1 MAPSPTGAGS
11 ARLWRELMLVL
22 VLVSALSWPPVS
34 ACPTKCTCS
43 AASVDCHGLG
53 LRAVPRGIPRN
64 AERLDLDRNNITR
77 ITKMDFAG
85 LKNLRV
91 LHLEENQVS
100 VIERGAFQDLKQL
113 ERLRLNKNKLQVLPE
128 LLFQN
133 TLKLTRLDLSENQI
147 QGIPRKA
154 FRGITDVKNL
164 QLDNNQISCIEDG
177 AFRALRD
184 LEILTLNNNNISRIP
199 VTSFNHMPKIR
210 TLRLHSN
217 HLYCDCSLAW
227 LSDWLRQR
235 RSIGQFTLCMAP
247 VHLRGFS
254 VADVQ
259 KKEYVCTGPHSE
271 PPSCSVNSIACP
283 STCTC
288 SNNIVDCRGKGLTEI
303 PTNLPE
309 GIVEIRL
316 EQNSIKAI
324 PAGAFTQYK
333 KLKRIDISKNQISDI
348 APDAFQGL
356 KSLTSLVLYGNKI
369 TEISKGLFDG
379 LVSLQLLL
387 LNANKINCLRVNT
400 FQDLHNLHLL
410 SLYDNKLQTIS
421 KGLFAPLQSIQTLL
435 SLGDVMDPDV
445 RSWSPGSWLGLVNIS
460 LWPEMFPLG
469 GTEVNSKPAEFVC
482 LTSPHPRCHL
492 CASAIVSP
500 PVPGGQGGSR
510 SVVLGSPSAEASS
523 DALTGPPSS
532 CRPLPRPS
540 DRASCSQRPAWL
552 ALPLHA
558 ASSELSA
565 PVLSHGPAPPPP
577 LPQPPPPPPPPSP
590 SPPPPLGTLLFSSL
604 LRSNTGNVVSARL
617 TPCHSQDDVG
627 LSACS
632 EDYRNKFSGDCFMD
646 LVCPEKCR
654 CEGTIVDC
662 SNQKLVRIPSHI
674 PEYVTDLRLNDNE
687 ISVLEA
693 TGIFKKLPNLRK
705 INLSNNKIK
714 EVREG
719 VFDGAV
725 NVQELMLTGN
735 QLELVHGR
743 MFRGLSSLKTMMLRS
758 NLISCVSN
766 DTFAGLSSVRLLSL
780 YDNRISTITPGAFT
794 TLVSL
799 STINLLSNPFNCN
812 CHLAWLGK
820 WLRKRR
826 IVSGNP
832 RCQKPFFLKEIPIQD
847 VAIQDFTC
855 DGNDESSCQL
865 APRCPEQCTCVET
878 VVRCSNKGLRVLP
891 KGIPKDVTELYLE
904 GNHLTTVPKEL
915 STLRHL
921 TLIDLSNNS
930 ISVLA
935 NYTFSNMTQLSTLIL
950 SYNQLR
956 CIPIHAFNGLRS
968 LRVLTLHG
976 NDISSVPEGSFN
988 DLTSL
993 SHLALGTNPLHC
1005 DCSLRWLSEWVKAG
1019 YKEPGIARCSSPEH
1033 MADRLLLTT
1042 PTHRFQCKG
1051 PVDISIAAKCDPCLS
1066 GPCKNNGTCS
1076 KDPVELYRC
1085 SCPYGYKGRDCNMP
1099 INTCI
1104 QNPCQHGGTCHLSE
1118 TNRNGFSCSC
1128 PLGFEGE
1135 RCEINPDDCE
1145 DNDCENNAT
1154 CVDGINNYVCVCP
1167 PNFTGELCDE
1177 VIDHCIPEIN
1187 LCQHEAKCISLDKG
1201 FRCECPPGY
1210 SGKLCETDDDDCGA
1224 HKCRH
1229 GAQCVDAVN
1238 GYTCICPQGFSGLFC
1253 EHPPPMVLLQTSPC
1267 DQYECQ
1273 NGAQCIVVQQEP
1285 TCRCLPGFAGQRCE
1299 KLITVNFVGK
1309 DSYVELASAKIRPQA
1324 NISLQVAT
1332 DKDNG
1337 ILLYKGDNDPLAL
1350 ELYQG
1355 HVRLV
1360 YDSLS
1365 SPPTT
1370 VYSVETVNDGQFH
1383 SVELVMLNQTLNL
1396 VVDKGAPKSLG
1407 KLQKQPTVGTNTPLY
1422 IGGIPTSTGLSAL
1435 RQGTDRTLG
1444 GFHGCIH
1451 DVRINNELQDFKAL
1465 PQQSPGVFPGCKS
1478 CTICKQGMCRSAEK
1492 GSVVCECHPG
1502 WTGPLCDQEAG
1513 DPCLSHRCIHGKCV
1527 ASGSTYTCRCAE
1539 GYVGTSCDQKNDSLN
1554 PCRDFRCYHGQC
1566 HISERGQPY
1575 CECEP
1580 GFSGERCE
1588 RESPCQGEV
1597 VREVIRRQQGY
1608 ASCATASKVPLM
1620 ECRGS
1625 CGSQCCVPIRSKRRK
1640 YVFQCT
1646 DGSSFV
1652 EELERHVECGCH
1664 KCS

>member
-1 MAPSPTGAGS
+1 MAPGRTGAGAAVR
-11 ARLWRELMLVL
+11 ARL
-22 VLVSALSWPPVS
+22 ALALALASILNGPPAA

-77 ITKMDFAG
+77 ITKMDFTG

-91 LHLEENQVS
+91 LHLEDNQVS

-128 LLFQN
+128 LLFQS
-133 TLKLTRLDLSENQI
+133 TPKLTRLDLSENQI

-154 FRGITDVKNL
+154 FRGVTGVKNL
-164 QLDNNQISCIEDG
+164 QLDNNHISCIEDG

-184 LEILTLNNNNISRIP
+184 LEILTLNNNNISRIL

-217 HLYCDCSLAW
+217 HLYCDCHLAW

-235 RSIGQFTLCMAP
+235 RTIGQFTLCMAP

-259 KKEYVCTGPHSE
+259 KKEYVCPGPHSE
-271 PPSCSVNSIACP
+271 APACNANSLSCP
-283 STCTC
+283 SACSC

-303 PTNLPE
+303 PANLPE

-316 EQNSIKAI
+316 EQNSIKSI
-324 PAGAFTQYK
+324 PAGAFIQYK

-369 TEISKGLFDG
+369 TEIPKGLFDG

-400 FQDLHNLHLL
+400 FQDLQNLNLL

-421 KGLFAPLQSIQTLL
+421 KGLFAPLQSVQTLHL
-435 SLGDVMDPDV
+435 AQNP
-445 RSWSPGSWLGLVNIS
+445 
-460 LWPEMFPLG
+460 
-469 GTEVNSKPAEFVC
+469 FVC
-482 LTSPHPRCHL
+482 DCHL
-492 CASAIVSP
+492 K
-500 PVPGGQGGSR
+500 
-510 SVVLGSPSAEASS
+510 
-523 DALTGPPSS
+523 
-532 CRPLPRPS
+532 
-540 DRASCSQRPAWL
+540 WL
-552 ALPLHA
+552 ADYLQDNPIETSGA
-558 ASSELSA
+558 RCSS
-565 PVLSHGPAPPPP
+565 P
-577 LPQPPPPPPPPSP
+577 
-590 SPPPPLGTLLFSSL
+590 
-604 LRSNTGNVVSARL
+604 RRL
-617 TPCHSQDDVG
+617 ANKRISQIKSKKFRCSG
-627 LSACS
+627 S
-632 EDYRNKFSGDCFMD
+632 EDYRNRFSSECFMD

-662 SNQKLVRIPSHI
+662 SNQKLSRIPSHL
-674 PEYVTDLRLNDNE
+674 PEYTTDLRLNDND

-705 INLSNNKIK
+705 INLSNNRIK

-719 VFDGAV
+719 AFDGAAG
-725 NVQELMLTGN
+725 VQELMLTGN
-735 QLELVHGR
+735 QLETMHGR
-743 MFRGLSSLKTMMLRS
+743 MFRGLSGLKTLMLRS
-758 NLISCVSN
+758 NLISCVNN

-780 YDNRISTITPGAFT
+780 YDNRITTISPGAFT

-812 CHLAWLGK
+812 CHMAWLGR

-855 DGNDESSCQL
+855 EGNEENSCQL
-865 APRCPEQCTCVET
+865 SPRCPEQCTCVET
-878 VVRCSNKGLRVLP
+878 VVRCSNRGLRALP
-891 KGIPKDVTELYLE
+891 KGMPKDVTELYLE
-904 GNHLTTVPKEL
+904 GNHLTAVPKEL
-915 STLRHL
+915 STFRQL

-930 ISVLA
+930 ISMLT
-935 NYTFSNMTQLSTLIL
+935 NHTFSNMSHLSTLIL
-950 SYNQLR
+950 SYNRLR
-956 CIPIHAFNGLRS
+956 CIPVHAFNGLRS

-1005 DCSLRWLSEWVKAG
+1005 DCSLRWLSEWIKAG
-1019 YKEPGIARCSSPEH
+1019 YKEPGIARCSSPES

-1051 PVDISIAAKCDPCLS
+1051 PVDINIVAKCNACLS
-1066 GPCKNNGTCS
+1066 SPCKNNGTCS
-1076 KDPVELYRC
+1076 QDPVEQYRC
-1085 SCPYGYKGRDCNMP
+1085 TCPYSYKGKDCTVP
-1099 INTCI
+1099 INTCV

-1118 TNRNGFSCSC
+1118 SHRDGFSCSC
-1128 PLGFEGE
+1128 PLGFEGQ

-1145 DNDCENNAT
+1145 DNDCENSAT
-1154 CVDGINNYVCVCP
+1154 CVDGINNYACVCP
-1167 PNFTGELCDE
+1167 PNYTGELCDE
-1177 VIDHCIPEIN
+1177 VIDYCVPEMN

-1201 FRCECPPGY
+1201 FRCECVPGY
-1210 SGKLCETDDDDCGA
+1210 SGKLCETDNDDCVA

-1229 GAQCVDAVN
+1229 GAQCVDEVN

-1285 TCRCLPGFAGQRCE
+1285 TCRCPPGFAGPRCE

-1309 DSYVELASAKIRPQA
+1309 DSYVELASAKVRPQA

-1407 KLQKQPTVGTNTPLY
+1407 KLQKQPAVGINSPLY
-1422 IGGIPTSTGLSAL
+1422 LGGIPTSTGLSAL
-1435 RQGTDRTLG
+1435 RQGADRPLG

-1451 DVRINNELQDFKAL
+1451 EVRINNELQDFKAL
-1465 PQQSPGVFPGCKS
+1465 PPQSLGVSPGCKS
-1478 CTICKQGMCRSAEK
+1478 CTVCRHGLCRSVEK
-1492 GSVVCECHPG
+1492 DSVVCECHPG
-1502 WTGPLCDQEAG
+1502 WTGPLCDQEAQ
-1513 DPCLSHRCIHGKCV
+1513 DPCLGHSCSHGTCV
-1527 ASGSTYTCRCAE
+1527 ATGNSYMCKCAE
-1539 GYVGTSCDQKNDSLN
+1539 GYGGALCDQKNDSAN
-1554 PCRDFRCYHGQC
+1554 ACSAFKCHHGQC
-1566 HISERGQPY
+1566 HISDRGEPY
-1575 CECEP
+1575 CLCQP
-1580 GFSGERCE
+1580 GFSGNHCE
-1588 RESPCQGEV
+1588 QENPCLGEI
-1597 VREVIRRQQGY
+1597 VREAIRRQKDY
-1608 ASCATASKVPLM
+1608 ASCATASKVPIM
-1620 ECRGS
+1620 VCRGG
-1625 CGSQCCVPIRSKRRK
+1625 CGSQCCQPIRSKRRK

-1652 EELERHVECGCH
+1652 EEVERHLECGCRE
-1664 KCS
+1664 CS

>member
-1 MAPSPTGAGS
+1 MAPGRTGAGAAVR
-11 ARLWRELMLVL
+11 ARL
-22 VLVSALSWPPVS
+22 ALALALASILSGPPAA

-77 ITKMDFAG
+77 ITKMDFTG

-91 LHLEENQVS
+91 LHLEDNQVS

-128 LLFQN
+128 LLFQS
-133 TLKLTRLDLSENQI
+133 TPKLTRLDLSENQI

-154 FRGITDVKNL
+154 FRGVTGVKNL
-164 QLDNNQISCIEDG
+164 QLDNNHISCIEDG

-184 LEILTLNNNNISRIP
+184 LEILTLNNNNISRIL

-217 HLYCDCSLAW
+217 HLYCDCHLAW

-235 RSIGQFTLCMAP
+235 RTIGQFTLCMAP

-259 KKEYVCTGPHSE
+259 KKEYVCPGPHSE
-271 PPSCSVNSIACP
+271 APACNANSLSCP
-283 STCTC
+283 SACSC

-303 PTNLPE
+303 PANLPE

-316 EQNSIKAI
+316 EQNSIKSI
-324 PAGAFTQYK
+324 PAGAFIQYK

-369 TEISKGLFDG
+369 TEIPKGLFDG

-400 FQDLHNLHLL
+400 FQDLQNLNLL

-421 KGLFAPLQSIQTLL
+421 KGLFAPLQSIQTLHL
-435 SLGDVMDPDV
+435 AQNP
-445 RSWSPGSWLGLVNIS
+445 
-460 LWPEMFPLG
+460 
-469 GTEVNSKPAEFVC
+469 FVC
-482 LTSPHPRCHL
+482 DCHL
-492 CASAIVSP
+492 K
-500 PVPGGQGGSR
+500 
-510 SVVLGSPSAEASS
+510 
-523 DALTGPPSS
+523 
-532 CRPLPRPS
+532 
-540 DRASCSQRPAWL
+540 WL
-552 ALPLHA
+552 ADYLQDNPIETSGA
-558 ASSELSA
+558 RCSS
-565 PVLSHGPAPPPP
+565 P
-577 LPQPPPPPPPPSP
+577 
-590 SPPPPLGTLLFSSL
+590 
-604 LRSNTGNVVSARL
+604 RRL
-617 TPCHSQDDVG
+617 ANKRISQIKSKKFRCSG
-627 LSACS
+627 S
-632 EDYRNKFSGDCFMD
+632 EDYRNRFSSECFMD

-662 SNQKLVRIPSHI
+662 SNQKLSRIPSHL
-674 PEYVTDLRLNDNE
+674 PEYTTDLRLNDND
-687 ISVLEA
+687 IAVLEA

-705 INLSNNKIK
+705 INLSNNRIK

-719 VFDGAV
+719 AFDGAAG
-725 NVQELMLTGN
+725 VQELMLTGN
-735 QLELVHGR
+735 QLETMHGR
-743 MFRGLSSLKTMMLRS
+743 MFRGLSGLKTLMLRS
-758 NLISCVSN
+758 NLISCVNN

-780 YDNRISTITPGAFT
+780 YDNRITTISPGAFT

-812 CHLAWLGK
+812 CHMAWLGR

-855 DGNDESSCQL
+855 EGNEENSCQL
-865 APRCPEQCTCVET
+865 SPRCPEQCTCVET
-878 VVRCSNKGLRVLP
+878 VVRCSNKGLHTLP
-891 KGIPKDVTELYLE
+891 KGMPKDVTELYLE
-904 GNHLTTVPKEL
+904 GNHLTAVPKEL
-915 STLRHL
+915 STFRQL

-930 ISVLA
+930 ISMLT
-935 NYTFSNMTQLSTLIL
+935 NHTFSNMSHLSTLIL
-950 SYNQLR
+950 SYNRLR
-956 CIPIHAFNGLRS
+956 CIPVHAFNGLRS

-1005 DCSLRWLSEWVKAG
+1005 DCSLRWLSEWIKAG
-1019 YKEPGIARCSSPEH
+1019 YKEPGIARCSSPES

-1051 PVDISIAAKCDPCLS
+1051 PVDINIVAKCNACLS
-1066 GPCKNNGTCS
+1066 SPCKNNGTCS
-1076 KDPVELYRC
+1076 QDPVEQYRC
-1085 SCPYGYKGRDCNMP
+1085 TCPYSYKGKDCTVP
-1099 INTCI
+1099 INTCV

-1118 TNRNGFSCSC
+1118 SHRDGFSCSC
-1128 PLGFEGE
+1128 PLGFEGQ

-1145 DNDCENNAT
+1145 DNDCENSAT
-1154 CVDGINNYVCVCP
+1154 CVDGINNYACVCP
-1167 PNFTGELCDE
+1167 PNYTGELCDE
-1177 VIDHCIPEIN
+1177 VIDYCVPEMN

-1201 FRCECPPGY
+1201 FRCECVPGY
-1210 SGKLCETDDDDCGA
+1210 SGKLCETDNDDCVA

-1285 TCRCLPGFAGQRCE
+1285 TCRCPPGFAGPRCE

-1309 DSYVELASAKIRPQA
+1309 DSYVELASAKVRPQA

-1407 KLQKQPTVGTNTPLY
+1407 KLQKQPAVGINSPLY
-1422 IGGIPTSTGLSAL
+1422 LGGIPTSTGLSAL
-1435 RQGTDRTLG
+1435 RQGADRPLG

-1451 DVRINNELQDFKAL
+1451 EVRINNELQDFKAL
-1465 PQQSPGVFPGCKS
+1465 PPQSLGVSPGCKS
-1478 CTICKQGMCRSAEK
+1478 CTVCRHGLCRSVEK
-1492 GSVVCECHPG
+1492 DSVVCECHPG
-1502 WTGPLCDQEAG
+1502 WTGPLCDQEAQ
-1513 DPCLSHRCIHGKCV
+1513 DPCLGHSCSHGTCV
-1527 ASGSTYTCRCAE
+1527 ATGNSYVCKCAE
-1539 GYVGTSCDQKNDSLN
+1539 GYEGPLCDQKNDSAN
-1554 PCRDFRCYHGQC
+1554 ACSAFKCHHGQC
-1566 HISERGQPY
+1566 HISDRGEPY
-1575 CECEP
+1575 CLCQP
-1580 GFSGERCE
+1580 GFSGNHCE
-1588 RESPCQGEV
+1588 QENPCLGEI
-1597 VREVIRRQQGY
+1597 VREAIRRQKDY
-1608 ASCATASKVPLM
+1608 ASCATASKVPIM
-1620 ECRGS
+1620 VCRGG
-1625 CGSQCCVPIRSKRRK
+1625 CGSQCCQPIRSKRRK

-1652 EELERHVECGCH
+1652 EEVERHLECGCRE
-1664 KCS
+1664 CS

>member
-1 MAPSPTGAGS
+1 MAPGRTGAGAAVR
-11 ARLWRELMLVL
+11 ARL
-22 VLVSALSWPPVS
+22 ALALALASILSGPPAA

-77 ITKMDFAG
+77 ITKMDFTG

-91 LHLEENQVS
+91 LHLEDNQVS

-128 LLFQN
+128 LLFQS
-133 TLKLTRLDLSENQI
+133 TPKLTRLDLSENQI

-154 FRGITDVKNL
+154 FRGVTGVKNL
-164 QLDNNQISCIEDG
+164 QLDNNHISCIEDG

-184 LEILTLNNNNISRIP
+184 LEILTLNNNNISRIL

-217 HLYCDCSLAW
+217 HLYCDCHLAW

-235 RSIGQFTLCMAP
+235 RTIGQFTLCMAP

-259 KKEYVCTGPHSE
+259 KKEYVCPGPHSE
-271 PPSCSVNSIACP
+271 APACNANSLSCP
-283 STCTC
+283 SACSC

-303 PTNLPE
+303 PANLPE

-316 EQNSIKAI
+316 EQNSIKSI
-324 PAGAFTQYK
+324 PAGAFIQYK

-369 TEISKGLFDG
+369 TEIPKGLFDG

-400 FQDLHNLHLL
+400 FQDLQNLNLL

-421 KGLFAPLQSIQTLL
+421 KGLFAPLQSIQTLHL
-435 SLGDVMDPDV
+435 AQNP
-445 RSWSPGSWLGLVNIS
+445 
-460 LWPEMFPLG
+460 
-469 GTEVNSKPAEFVC
+469 FVC
-482 LTSPHPRCHL
+482 DCHL
-492 CASAIVSP
+492 K
-500 PVPGGQGGSR
+500 
-510 SVVLGSPSAEASS
+510 
-523 DALTGPPSS
+523 
-532 CRPLPRPS
+532 
-540 DRASCSQRPAWL
+540 WL
-552 ALPLHA
+552 ADYLQDNPIETSGA
-558 ASSELSA
+558 RCSS
-565 PVLSHGPAPPPP
+565 P
-577 LPQPPPPPPPPSP
+577 
-590 SPPPPLGTLLFSSL
+590 
-604 LRSNTGNVVSARL
+604 RRL
-617 TPCHSQDDVG
+617 ANKRISQIKSKKFRCSG
-627 LSACS
+627 S
-632 EDYRNKFSGDCFMD
+632 EDYRNRFSSECFMD

-662 SNQKLVRIPSHI
+662 SNQKLSRIPSHL
-674 PEYVTDLRLNDNE
+674 PEYTTDLRLNDND

-705 INLSNNKIK
+705 INLSNNRIK

-719 VFDGAV
+719 AFDGAAG
-725 NVQELMLTGN
+725 VQELMLTGN
-735 QLELVHGR
+735 QLETMHGR
-743 MFRGLSSLKTMMLRS
+743 MFRGLSGLKTLMLRS
-758 NLISCVSN
+758 NLISCVNN

-780 YDNRISTITPGAFT
+780 YDNRITTISPGAFT

-812 CHLAWLGK
+812 CHMAWLGR

-855 DGNDESSCQL
+855 EGNEENSCQL
-865 APRCPEQCTCVET
+865 SPRCPEQCTCVET
-878 VVRCSNKGLRVLP
+878 VVRCSNRGLRTLP
-891 KGIPKDVTELYLE
+891 KGMPKDVTELYLE
-904 GNHLTTVPKEL
+904 GNHLTAVPKEL
-915 STLRHL
+915 STFRQL

-930 ISVLA
+930 ISMLT
-935 NYTFSNMTQLSTLIL
+935 NHTFSNMSHLSTLIL
-950 SYNQLR
+950 SYNRLR
-956 CIPIHAFNGLRS
+956 CIPVHAFNGLRS

-1005 DCSLRWLSEWVKAG
+1005 DCSLRWLSEWIKAG
-1019 YKEPGIARCSSPEH
+1019 YKEPGIARCSSPES

-1051 PVDISIAAKCDPCLS
+1051 PVDINIVAKCNACLS
-1066 GPCKNNGTCS
+1066 SPCKNNGTCS
-1076 KDPVELYRC
+1076 QDPVEQYRC
-1085 SCPYGYKGRDCNMP
+1085 TCPYSYKGKDCTVP
-1099 INTCI
+1099 INTCV

-1118 TNRNGFSCSC
+1118 SHRDGFSCSC
-1128 PLGFEGE
+1128 PLGFEGQ

-1145 DNDCENNAT
+1145 DNDCENSAT
-1154 CVDGINNYVCVCP
+1154 CVDGINNYACVCP
-1167 PNFTGELCDE
+1167 PNYTGELCDE
-1177 VIDHCIPEIN
+1177 VIDYCVPEMN

-1201 FRCECPPGY
+1201 FRCECVPGY
-1210 SGKLCETDDDDCGA
+1210 SGKLCETDNDDCVA

-1285 TCRCLPGFAGQRCE
+1285 TCRCPPGFAGPRCE

-1309 DSYVELASAKIRPQA
+1309 DSYVELASAKVRPQA

-1407 KLQKQPTVGTNTPLY
+1407 KLQKQPAVGINSPLY
-1422 IGGIPTSTGLSAL
+1422 LGGIPTSTGLSAL
-1435 RQGTDRTLG
+1435 RQGADRPLG

-1451 DVRINNELQDFKAL
+1451 EVRINNELQDFKAL
-1465 PQQSPGVFPGCKS
+1465 PPQSLGVSPGCKS
-1478 CTICKQGMCRSAEK
+1478 CTVCRHGLCRSVEK
-1492 GSVVCECHPG
+1492 DSVVCECHPG
-1502 WTGPLCDQEAG
+1502 WTGPLCDQEAQ
-1513 DPCLSHRCIHGKCV
+1513 DPCLGHSCSHGTCV
-1527 ASGSTYTCRCAE
+1527 ATGNSYVCKCAE
-1539 GYVGTSCDQKNDSLN
+1539 GYGGALCDQKNDSAN
-1554 PCRDFRCYHGQC
+1554 ACSAFKCHHGQC
-1566 HISERGQPY
+1566 HISDRGEPY
-1575 CECEP
+1575 CLCQP
-1580 GFSGERCE
+1580 GFSGNHCE
-1588 RESPCQGEV
+1588 QENPCLGEI
-1597 VREVIRRQQGY
+1597 VREAIRRQKDY
-1608 ASCATASKVPLM
+1608 ASCATASKVPIM
-1620 ECRGS
+1620 VCRGG
-1625 CGSQCCVPIRSKRRK
+1625 CGSQCCQPIRSKRRK

-1652 EELERHVECGCH
+1652 EEVERHLECGCRE
-1664 KCS
+1664 CS

>member
-1 MAPSPTGAGS
+1 MAPGRTGAGAAVR
-11 ARLWRELMLVL
+11 ARL
-22 VLVSALSWPPVS
+22 ALALALASILSGPPAA

-77 ITKMDFAG
+77 ITKMDFTG

-91 LHLEENQVS
+91 LHLEDNQVS
-100 VIERGAFQDLKQL
+100 IIERGAFQDLKQL

-128 LLFQN
+128 LLFQS
-133 TLKLTRLDLSENQI
+133 TPKLTRLDLSENQI

-154 FRGITDVKNL
+154 FRGVTGVKNL
-164 QLDNNQISCIEDG
+164 QLDNNHISCIEDG

-184 LEILTLNNNNISRIP
+184 LEILTLNNNNISRIL

-217 HLYCDCSLAW
+217 HLYCDCHLAW

-235 RSIGQFTLCMAP
+235 RTIGQFTLCMAP

-259 KKEYVCTGPHSE
+259 KKEYVCPGPHSE
-271 PPSCSVNSIACP
+271 APACNANSLSCP
-283 STCTC
+283 SACSC

-303 PTNLPE
+303 PANLPE

-316 EQNSIKAI
+316 EQNSIKSI
-324 PAGAFTQYK
+324 PAGAFIQYK

-369 TEISKGLFDG
+369 TEIPKGLFDG

-400 FQDLHNLHLL
+400 FQDLQNLNLL

-421 KGLFAPLQSIQTLL
+421 KGLFAPLQSIQTLHL
-435 SLGDVMDPDV
+435 AQNP
-445 RSWSPGSWLGLVNIS
+445 
-460 LWPEMFPLG
+460 
-469 GTEVNSKPAEFVC
+469 FVC
-482 LTSPHPRCHL
+482 DCHL
-492 CASAIVSP
+492 K
-500 PVPGGQGGSR
+500 
-510 SVVLGSPSAEASS
+510 
-523 DALTGPPSS
+523 
-532 CRPLPRPS
+532 
-540 DRASCSQRPAWL
+540 WL
-552 ALPLHA
+552 ADYLQDNPIETSGA
-558 ASSELSA
+558 RCSS
-565 PVLSHGPAPPPP
+565 P
-577 LPQPPPPPPPPSP
+577 
-590 SPPPPLGTLLFSSL
+590 
-604 LRSNTGNVVSARL
+604 RRL
-617 TPCHSQDDVG
+617 ANKRISQIKSKKFRCSG
-627 LSACS
+627 S
-632 EDYRNKFSGDCFMD
+632 EDYRNRFSSECFMD

-662 SNQKLVRIPSHI
+662 SNQKLSRIPSHL
-674 PEYVTDLRLNDNE
+674 PEYTTDLRLNDND

-705 INLSNNKIK
+705 INLSNNRIK

-719 VFDGAV
+719 AFDGAAG
-725 NVQELMLTGN
+725 VQELMLTGN
-735 QLELVHGR
+735 QLETMHGR
-743 MFRGLSSLKTMMLRS
+743 MFRGLSGLKTLMLRS
-758 NLISCVSN
+758 NLMSCVNN

-780 YDNRISTITPGAFT
+780 YDNRITTISPGAFT

-812 CHLAWLGK
+812 CHMAWLGR

-855 DGNDESSCQL
+855 EGNEENSCQL
-865 APRCPEQCTCVET
+865 SPRCPEQCTCVET
-878 VVRCSNKGLRVLP
+878 VVRCSNRGLRALP
-891 KGIPKDVTELYLE
+891 KGMPKDVTELYLE
-904 GNHLTTVPKEL
+904 GNHLTAVPKEL
-915 STLRHL
+915 STFRQL

-930 ISVLA
+930 ISMLT
-935 NYTFSNMTQLSTLIL
+935 NHTFSNMSHLSTLIL
-950 SYNQLR
+950 SYNRLR
-956 CIPIHAFNGLRS
+956 CIPVHAFNGLRS

-1005 DCSLRWLSEWVKAG
+1005 DCSLRWLSEWIKAG
-1019 YKEPGIARCSSPEH
+1019 YKEPGIARCSSPES

-1051 PVDISIAAKCDPCLS
+1051 PVDINIVAKCNACLS
-1066 GPCKNNGTCS
+1066 SPCKNNGTCS
-1076 KDPVELYRC
+1076 QDPVEQYRC
-1085 SCPYGYKGRDCNMP
+1085 TCPYSYKGKDCTVP
-1099 INTCI
+1099 INTCV

-1118 TNRNGFSCSC
+1118 SHRDGFSCSC
-1128 PLGFEGE
+1128 PLGFEGQ

-1145 DNDCENNAT
+1145 DNDCENSAT
-1154 CVDGINNYVCVCP
+1154 CVDGINNYACVCP
-1167 PNFTGELCDE
+1167 PNYTGELCDE
-1177 VIDHCIPEIN
+1177 VIDYCVPEMN

-1201 FRCECPPGY
+1201 FRCECVPGY
-1210 SGKLCETDDDDCGA
+1210 SGKLCETDNDDCVA

-1285 TCRCLPGFAGQRCE
+1285 TCRCPPGFAGPRCE

-1309 DSYVELASAKIRPQA
+1309 DSYVELASAKVRPQA

-1407 KLQKQPTVGTNTPLY
+1407 KLQKQPAVGINSPLY
-1422 IGGIPTSTGLSAL
+1422 LGGIPTSTGLSAL
-1435 RQGTDRTLG
+1435 RQGADRPLG

-1451 DVRINNELQDFKAL
+1451 EVRINNELQDFKAL
-1465 PQQSPGVFPGCKS
+1465 PPQSLGVSPGCKS
-1478 CTICKQGMCRSAEK
+1478 CTVCRHGLCRSVEK
-1492 GSVVCECHPG
+1492 DSVVCECHPG
-1502 WTGPLCDQEAG
+1502 WTGPLCDQEAQ
-1513 DPCLSHRCIHGKCV
+1513 DPCLGHSCSHGTCV
-1527 ASGSTYTCRCAE
+1527 VTGNSYVCKCAE
-1539 GYVGTSCDQKNDSLN
+1539 GYGGALCDQKNDSAN
-1554 PCRDFRCYHGQC
+1554 ACSAFKCHHGQC
-1566 HISERGQPY
+1566 HVSDRGEPY
-1575 CECEP
+1575 CLCQP
-1580 GFSGERCE
+1580 GFSGNHCE
-1588 RESPCQGEV
+1588 QENPCLGEI
-1597 VREVIRRQQGY
+1597 VREAIRRQKDY
-1608 ASCATASKVPLM
+1608 ASCATASKVPIM
-1620 ECRGS
+1620 VCRGG
-1625 CGSQCCVPIRSKRRK
+1625 CGSQCCQPIRSKRRK

-1652 EELERHVECGCH
+1652 EEVERHLECGCRE
-1664 KCS
+1664 CS

>member
-1 MAPSPTGAGS
+1 MAPGRTGAGAAVR
-11 ARLWRELMLVL
+11 ARL
-22 VLVSALSWPPVS
+22 ALALALASILSGPPAA

-77 ITKMDFAG
+77 ITKMDFTG

-91 LHLEENQVS
+91 LHLEDNQVS

-128 LLFQN
+128 LLFQS
-133 TLKLTRLDLSENQI
+133 TPKLTRLDLSENQI

-154 FRGITDVKNL
+154 FRGVTGVKNL
-164 QLDNNQISCIEDG
+164 QLDNNHISCIEDG

-184 LEILTLNNNNISRIP
+184 LEILTLNNNNISRIL

-217 HLYCDCSLAW
+217 HLYCDCHLAW

-235 RSIGQFTLCMAP
+235 RTIGQFTLCMAP

-259 KKEYVCTGPHSE
+259 KKEYVCPGPHSE
-271 PPSCSVNSIACP
+271 APACNANSLSCP
-283 STCTC
+283 SACSC

-303 PTNLPE
+303 PANLPE

-316 EQNSIKAI
+316 EQNSIKSI
-324 PAGAFTQYK
+324 PAGAFIQYK

-369 TEISKGLFDG
+369 TEIPKGLFDG

-400 FQDLHNLHLL
+400 FQDLQNLNLL

-421 KGLFAPLQSIQTLL
+421 KGLFAPLQSIQTLHL
-435 SLGDVMDPDV
+435 AQNP
-445 RSWSPGSWLGLVNIS
+445 
-460 LWPEMFPLG
+460 
-469 GTEVNSKPAEFVC
+469 FVC
-482 LTSPHPRCHL
+482 DCHL
-492 CASAIVSP
+492 K
-500 PVPGGQGGSR
+500 
-510 SVVLGSPSAEASS
+510 
-523 DALTGPPSS
+523 
-532 CRPLPRPS
+532 
-540 DRASCSQRPAWL
+540 WL
-552 ALPLHA
+552 ADYLQDNPIETSGA
-558 ASSELSA
+558 RCSS
-565 PVLSHGPAPPPP
+565 P
-577 LPQPPPPPPPPSP
+577 
-590 SPPPPLGTLLFSSL
+590 
-604 LRSNTGNVVSARL
+604 RRL
-617 TPCHSQDDVG
+617 ANKRISQIKSKKFRCSG
-627 LSACS
+627 S
-632 EDYRNKFSGDCFMD
+632 EDYRNRFSSECFMD

-662 SNQKLVRIPSHI
+662 SNQKLSRIPSHL
-674 PEYVTDLRLNDNE
+674 PEYTTDLRLNDND

-705 INLSNNKIK
+705 INLSNNRIK

-719 VFDGAV
+719 AFDGAAG
-725 NVQELMLTGN
+725 VQELMLTGN
-735 QLELVHGR
+735 QLETMHGR
-743 MFRGLSSLKTMMLRS
+743 MFRGLSGLKTLMLRS
-758 NLISCVSN
+758 NLISCVNN

-780 YDNRISTITPGAFT
+780 YDNRITTISPGAFT

-812 CHLAWLGK
+812 CHMAWLGR

-855 DGNDESSCQL
+855 EGNEENSCQL
-865 APRCPEQCTCVET
+865 SPRCPEQCTCVET
-878 VVRCSNKGLRVLP
+878 VVRCSNRGLRTLP
-891 KGIPKDVTELYLE
+891 KGMPKDVTELYLE
-904 GNHLTTVPKEL
+904 GNHLTAVPKEL
-915 STLRHL
+915 STFRQL

-930 ISVLA
+930 ISMLT
-935 NYTFSNMTQLSTLIL
+935 NHTFSNMSHLSTLIL
-950 SYNQLR
+950 SYNRLR
-956 CIPIHAFNGLRS
+956 CIPVHAFNGLRS

-1005 DCSLRWLSEWVKAG
+1005 DCSLRWLSEWIKAG
-1019 YKEPGIARCSSPEH
+1019 YKEPGIARCSSPES

-1051 PVDISIAAKCDPCLS
+1051 PVDINIVAKCNACLS
-1066 GPCKNNGTCS
+1066 SPCKNNSTCS
-1076 KDPVELYRC
+1076 QDPVEQYRC
-1085 SCPYGYKGRDCNMP
+1085 TCPYSYKGKDCTVP
-1099 INTCI
+1099 INTCV

-1118 TNRNGFSCSC
+1118 SHRDGFSCSC
-1128 PLGFEGE
+1128 PLGFEGQ

-1145 DNDCENNAT
+1145 DNDCENSAT
-1154 CVDGINNYVCVCP
+1154 CVDGINNYACVCP
-1167 PNFTGELCDE
+1167 PNYTGELCDE
-1177 VIDHCIPEIN
+1177 VIDYCVPEMN

-1201 FRCECPPGY
+1201 FRCECVPGY
-1210 SGKLCETDDDDCGA
+1210 SGKLCETDNDDCVA

-1285 TCRCLPGFAGQRCE
+1285 TCRCPPGFAGPRCE

-1309 DSYVELASAKIRPQA
+1309 DSYVELASAKVRPQA

-1407 KLQKQPTVGTNTPLY
+1407 KLQKQPAVGINSPLY
-1422 IGGIPTSTGLSAL
+1422 LGGIPTSTGLSAL
-1435 RQGTDRTLG
+1435 RQGADRPLG

-1451 DVRINNELQDFKAL
+1451 EVRINNELQDFKAL
-1465 PQQSPGVFPGCKS
+1465 PPQSLGVSPGCKS
-1478 CTICKQGMCRSAEK
+1478 CTVCRHGLCRSVEK
-1492 GSVVCECHPG
+1492 DSVVCECHPG
-1502 WTGPLCDQEAG
+1502 WTGPLCDQEAQ
-1513 DPCLSHRCIHGKCV
+1513 DPCLGHSCSHGTCV
-1527 ASGSTYTCRCAE
+1527 ATGNSYVCKCAE
-1539 GYVGTSCDQKNDSLN
+1539 GYEGPLCDQKNDSAN
-1554 PCRDFRCYHGQC
+1554 ACSAFKCHHGQC
-1566 HISERGQPY
+1566 HISDRGEPY
-1575 CECEP
+1575 CLCQP
-1580 GFSGERCE
+1580 GFSGNHCE
-1588 RESPCQGEV
+1588 QENPCLGEI
-1597 VREVIRRQQGY
+1597 VREAIRRQKDY
-1608 ASCATASKVPLM
+1608 ASCATASKVPIM
-1620 ECRGS
+1620 VCRGG
-1625 CGSQCCVPIRSKRRK
+1625 CGSQCCQPIRSKRRK

-1652 EELERHVECGCH
+1652 EEVERHLECGCRE
-1664 KCS
+1664 CS

>member
-1 MAPSPTGAGS
+1 MFQRAPEAAAAVT
-11 ARLWRELMLVL
+11 RLQTL
-22 VLVSALSWPPVS
+22 P
-34 ACPTKCTCS
+34 C
-43 AASVDCHGLG
+43 
-53 LRAVPRGIPRN
+53 
-64 AERLDLDRNNITR
+64 
-77 ITKMDFAG
+77 
-85 LKNLRV
+85 
-91 LHLEENQVS
+91 
-100 VIERGAFQDLKQL
+100 
-113 ERLRLNKNKLQVLPE
+113 LNKNKLQVLPE
-128 LLFQN
+128 LLFQS
-133 TLKLTRLDLSENQI
+133 TPKLTRLDLSENQI

-154 FRGITDVKNL
+154 FRGVTGVKNL
-164 QLDNNQISCIEDG
+164 QLDNNHISCIEDG

-184 LEILTLNNNNISRIP
+184 LEILTLNNNNISRIL

-217 HLYCDCSLAW
+217 HLYCDCHLAW

-235 RSIGQFTLCMAP
+235 RTIGQFTLCMAP

-259 KKEYVCTGPHSE
+259 KKEYVCPGPHSE
-271 PPSCSVNSIACP
+271 APACNANSLSCP
-283 STCTC
+283 SACSC

-303 PTNLPE
+303 PANLPE

-316 EQNSIKAI
+316 EQNSIKSI

-369 TEISKGLFDG
+369 TEIPKGLFDG

-400 FQDLHNLHLL
+400 FQDLQNLNLL

-421 KGLFAPLQSIQTLL
+421 KGLFVPLQSIQTLHL
-435 SLGDVMDPDV
+435 AQNP
-445 RSWSPGSWLGLVNIS
+445 
-460 LWPEMFPLG
+460 
-469 GTEVNSKPAEFVC
+469 FVC
-482 LTSPHPRCHL
+482 DCHL
-492 CASAIVSP
+492 K
-500 PVPGGQGGSR
+500 
-510 SVVLGSPSAEASS
+510 
-523 DALTGPPSS
+523 
-532 CRPLPRPS
+532 
-540 DRASCSQRPAWL
+540 WL
-552 ALPLHA
+552 ADYLQDNPIETSGA
-558 ASSELSA
+558 RCSS
-565 PVLSHGPAPPPP
+565 P
-577 LPQPPPPPPPPSP
+577 
-590 SPPPPLGTLLFSSL
+590 
-604 LRSNTGNVVSARL
+604 RRL
-617 TPCHSQDDVG
+617 ANKRISQIKSKKFRCSG
-627 LSACS
+627 S
-632 EDYRNKFSGDCFMD
+632 EDYRNRFSSECFMD

-662 SNQKLVRIPSHI
+662 SNQKLARIPSHL
-674 PEYVTDLRLNDNE
+674 PEYTTDLRLNDND

-705 INLSNNKIK
+705 INLSNNRIK

-719 VFDGAV
+719 AFDGAAG
-725 NVQELMLTGN
+725 VQELMLTGN
-735 QLELVHGR
+735 QLETMHGR
-743 MFRGLSSLKTMMLRS
+743 MFRGLSSLKTLMLRS

-780 YDNRISTITPGAFT
+780 YDNRITTITPGAFT

-812 CHLAWLGK
+812 CHMAWLGR

-855 DGNDESSCQL
+855 DGNEESSCQL
-865 APRCPEQCTCVET
+865 SPRCPEQCTCVET
-878 VVRCSNKGLRVLP
+878 VVRCSNRGLHALP
-891 KGIPKDVTELYLE
+891 KGMPKDVTELYLE
-904 GNHLTTVPKEL
+904 GNHLTAVPKEL
-915 STLRHL
+915 SAFRQL

-930 ISVLA
+930 ISMLT
-935 NYTFSNMTQLSTLIL
+935 NHTFSNMSHLSTLIL
-950 SYNQLR
+950 SYNRLR
-956 CIPIHAFNGLRS
+956 CIPVHAFNGLRS

-1019 YKEPGIARCSSPEH
+1019 YKEPGIARCSSPES

-1051 PVDISIAAKCDPCLS
+1051 PVDINIVAKCNACLS
-1066 GPCKNNGTCS
+1066 SPCKNNGTCS
-1076 KDPVELYRC
+1076 QDPVEQYRC
-1085 SCPYGYKGRDCNMP
+1085 TCPYSYKGKDCTVP
-1099 INTCI
+1099 INTCV
-1104 QNPCQHGGTCHLSE
+1104 QNPCEHGGTCHLSE
-1118 TNRNGFSCSC
+1118 NLRDGFSCSC
-1128 PLGFEGE
+1128 PLGFEGQ

-1145 DNDCENNAT
+1145 DNDCENSAT
-1154 CVDGINNYVCVCP
+1154 CVDGINNYACLCP
-1167 PNFTGELCDE
+1167 PNYTGELCDE
-1177 VIDHCIPEIN
+1177 VIDYCVPEMN

-1201 FRCECPPGY
+1201 FRCECVPGY
-1210 SGKLCETDDDDCGA
+1210 SGKLCETNNDDCVA

-1229 GAQCVDAVN
+1229 GAQCVDEVN

-1285 TCRCLPGFAGQRCE
+1285 TCRCPPGFAGPRCE

-1309 DSYVELASAKIRPQA
+1309 DSYVELASAKVRPQA

-1407 KLQKQPTVGTNTPLY
+1407 KLQKQPAVGSNSPLY
-1422 IGGIPTSTGLSAL
+1422 LGGIPTSTGLSAL
-1435 RQGTDRTLG
+1435 RQGADRPLG

-1451 DVRINNELQDFKAL
+1451 EVRINNELQDFKAL
-1465 PQQSPGVFPGCKS
+1465 PPQSLGVSPGCKS
-1478 CTICKQGMCRSAEK
+1478 CTVCRHGLCRSVEK
-1492 GSVVCECHPG
+1492 DSVVCECHPG
-1502 WTGPLCDQEAG
+1502 WTGPLCDQEAR
-1513 DPCLSHRCIHGKCV
+1513 DPCLGHSCRHG
-1527 ASGSTYTCRCAE
+1527 TCMATGDSYVCKCAE
-1539 GYVGTSCDQKNDSLN
+1539 GYGGALCDQKNDSASA
-1554 PCRDFRCYHGQC
+1554 CSAFKCHHGQC
-1566 HISERGQPY
+1566 HISDRGEPY
-1575 CECEP
+1575 CLCQP
-1580 GFSGERCE
+1580 GFSGHHCE
-1588 RESPCQGEV
+1588 QENPCMGEI
-1597 VREVIRRQQGY
+1597 VREAIRRQKDY
-1608 ASCATASKVPLM
+1608 ASCATASKVPIM
-1620 ECRGS
+1620 ECRGG
-1625 CGSQCCVPIRSKRRK
+1625 CGSQCCQPIRSKRRK

-1652 EELERHVECGCH
+1652 EEVERHLECGCRA
-1664 KCS
+1664 CS

>member
-1 MAPSPTGAGS
+1 MTQVWTVKRDTYTKPLSQNKNQGKRNAGSDLCLFEQGSAVPLGTVRYTWTSTVPTSSPPRPFPPAPSLASLLAVASAKFPSYLTSQVAQPIGRGAGVFGGAGGVGPTSPVSALLSEWREGEPSSSLAHPVPPLLLQTPPPAPPAARCTACASQSLPPSPGFSAGTPASYPPSHLGRLGDAERGSPSPVDGDCPRSPAPPLGASEGPLPRPLRQKRRFSLPFPLPRLRPPPAAPRCAAPSCRLCFAAAFPAAATPPAAALGCVPAGGTVSSGPRVPRCGRERGQPGPPGSMAPSRREAGS
-11 ARLWRELMLVL
+11 ARLWRALALVL
-22 VLVSALSWPPVS
+22 SLASAVSWTPAS

-77 ITKMDFAG
+77 ITKTDFAG

-210 TLRLHSN
+210 TLRLHYN

-271 PPSCSVNSIACP
+271 PPSCSVNSISCP
-283 STCTC
+283 SACTC

-303 PTNLPE
+303 PPNLPE

-316 EQNSIKAI
+316 EQNSIKSI

-369 TEISKGLFDG
+369 TEIAKGLFDG

-421 KGLFAPLQSIQTLL
+421 KGLFAPLQSIQTLHL
-435 SLGDVMDPDV
+435 AQNP
-445 RSWSPGSWLGLVNIS
+445 
-460 LWPEMFPLG
+460 
-469 GTEVNSKPAEFVC
+469 FVC
-482 LTSPHPRCHL
+482 DCHL
-492 CASAIVSP
+492 K
-500 PVPGGQGGSR
+500 
-510 SVVLGSPSAEASS
+510 
-523 DALTGPPSS
+523 
-532 CRPLPRPS
+532 
-540 DRASCSQRPAWL
+540 WL
-552 ALPLHA
+552 ADYLQDNPIETSGA
-558 ASSELSA
+558 RCSS
-565 PVLSHGPAPPPP
+565 P
-577 LPQPPPPPPPPSP
+577 
-590 SPPPPLGTLLFSSL
+590 
-604 LRSNTGNVVSARL
+604 RRL
-617 TPCHSQDDVG
+617 ANKRISQIKSKKFRCSG
-627 LSACS
+627 S

-662 SNQKLVRIPSHI
+662 SNQKLVRIPNHI

-719 VFDGAV
+719 VFDGAA

-743 MFRGLSSLKTMMLRS
+743 MFRGLTSLKTMMLRS
-758 NLISCVSN
+758 NLISCVNN

-780 YDNRISTITPGAFT
+780 YDNRITTITPGAFT

-855 DGNDESSCQL
+855 DGNDESSCQV
-865 APRCPEQCTCVET
+865 APRCPEQCTCMET

-915 STLRHL
+915 SNLRHL

-956 CIPIHAFNGLRS
+956 CIPVHAFNGLRS

-988 DLTSL
+988 DLTAL

-1051 PVDISIAAKCDPCLS
+1051 AVDISIAAKCNPCLS
-1066 GPCKNNGTCS
+1066 SPCKNNGTCS
-1076 KDPVELYRC
+1076 TDPTEVYRC

-1104 QNPCQHGGTCHLSE
+1104 QNPCQHGGICHLSE
-1118 TNRNGFSCSC
+1118 TNPNGFSCSC

-1145 DNDCENNAT
+1145 DNDCENNST
-1154 CVDGINNYVCVCP
+1154 CLDGINNYVCVCP
-1167 PNFTGELCDE
+1167 PNYTGELCDE
-1177 VIDHCIPEIN
+1177 VIDHCVPEMS
-1187 LCQHEAKCISLDKG
+1187 LCQHGAKCVSLDKG
-1201 FRCECPPGY
+1201 FR
-1210 SGKLCETDDDDCGA
+1210 
-1224 HKCRH
+1224 
-1229 GAQCVDAVN
+1229 
-1238 GYTCICPQGFSGLFC
+1238 
-1253 EHPPPMVLLQTSPC
+1253 
-1267 DQYECQ
+1267 
-1273 NGAQCIVVQQEP
+1273 
-1285 TCRCLPGFAGQRCE
+1285 
-1299 KLITVNFVGK
+1299 
-1309 DSYVELASAKIRPQA
+1309 
-1324 NISLQVAT
+1324 
-1332 DKDNG
+1332 
-1337 ILLYKGDNDPLAL
+1337 
-1350 ELYQG
+1350 
-1355 HVRLV
+1355 
-1360 YDSLS
+1360 
-1365 SPPTT
+1365 
-1370 VYSVETVNDGQFH
+1370 
-1383 SVELVMLNQTLNL
+1383 
-1396 VVDKGAPKSLG
+1396 
-1407 KLQKQPTVGTNTPLY
+1407 
-1422 IGGIPTSTGLSAL
+1422 
-1435 RQGTDRTLG
+1435 
-1444 GFHGCIH
+1444 
-1451 DVRINNELQDFKAL
+1451 
-1465 PQQSPGVFPGCKS
+1465 
-1478 CTICKQGMCRSAEK
+1478 
-1492 GSVVCECHPG
+1492 
-1502 WTGPLCDQEAG
+1502 
-1513 DPCLSHRCIHGKCV
+1513 
-1527 ASGSTYTCRCAE
+1527 
-1539 GYVGTSCDQKNDSLN
+1539 
-1554 PCRDFRCYHGQC
+1554 
-1566 HISERGQPY
+1566 
-1575 CECEP
+1575 
-1580 GFSGERCE
+1580 
-1588 RESPCQGEV
+1588 
-1597 VREVIRRQQGY
+1597 
-1608 ASCATASKVPLM
+1608 
-1620 ECRGS
+1620 
-1625 CGSQCCVPIRSKRRK
+1625 
-1640 YVFQCT
+1640 
-1646 DGSSFV
+1646 
-1652 EELERHVECGCH
+1652 
-1664 KCS
+1664 

>member
-1 MAPSPTGAGS
+1 MAPGRTGAGAAVR
-11 ARLWRELMLVL
+11 ARL
-22 VLVSALSWPPVS
+22 ALALALASILNGPPAA

-77 ITKMDFAG
+77 ITKMDFTG

-91 LHLEENQVS
+91 LHLEDNQVS

-128 LLFQN
+128 LLFQS
-133 TLKLTRLDLSENQI
+133 TPKLTRLDLSENQI

-154 FRGITDVKNL
+154 FRGVTGVKNL
-164 QLDNNQISCIEDG
+164 QLDNNHISCIEDG

-184 LEILTLNNNNISRIP
+184 LEILTLNNNNISRIL

-217 HLYCDCSLAW
+217 HLYCDCHLAW

-235 RSIGQFTLCMAP
+235 RTIGQFTLCMAP

-259 KKEYVCTGPHSE
+259 KKEYVCPGPHSE
-271 PPSCSVNSIACP
+271 APACNANSLSCP
-283 STCTC
+283 SACSC

-303 PTNLPE
+303 PANLPE

-316 EQNSIKAI
+316 EQNSIKSI
-324 PAGAFTQYK
+324 PAGAFIQYK

-369 TEISKGLFDG
+369 TEIPKGLFDG

-400 FQDLHNLHLL
+400 FQDLQNLNLL

-421 KGLFAPLQSIQTLL
+421 KGLFAPLQSIQTLHL
-435 SLGDVMDPDV
+435 AQNP
-445 RSWSPGSWLGLVNIS
+445 
-460 LWPEMFPLG
+460 
-469 GTEVNSKPAEFVC
+469 FVC
-482 LTSPHPRCHL
+482 DCHL
-492 CASAIVSP
+492 K
-500 PVPGGQGGSR
+500 
-510 SVVLGSPSAEASS
+510 
-523 DALTGPPSS
+523 
-532 CRPLPRPS
+532 
-540 DRASCSQRPAWL
+540 WL
-552 ALPLHA
+552 ADYLQDNPIETSGA
-558 ASSELSA
+558 RCSS
-565 PVLSHGPAPPPP
+565 P
-577 LPQPPPPPPPPSP
+577 
-590 SPPPPLGTLLFSSL
+590 
-604 LRSNTGNVVSARL
+604 RRL
-617 TPCHSQDDVG
+617 ANKRISQIKSKKFRCSG
-627 LSACS
+627 S
-632 EDYRNKFSGDCFMD
+632 EDYRNRFSSECFMD

-662 SNQKLVRIPSHI
+662 SNQKLSRIPSHL
-674 PEYVTDLRLNDNE
+674 PEYTTDLRLNDND

-705 INLSNNKIK
+705 INLSNNRIK

-719 VFDGAV
+719 AFDGAAG
-725 NVQELMLTGN
+725 VQELMLTGN
-735 QLELVHGR
+735 QLETMHGR
-743 MFRGLSSLKTMMLRS
+743 MFRGLSGLKTLMLRS
-758 NLISCVSN
+758 NLISCVNN

-780 YDNRISTITPGAFT
+780 YDNRITTISPGAFT

-812 CHLAWLGK
+812 CHMAWLGR

-855 DGNDESSCQL
+855 EGNEENSCQL
-865 APRCPEQCTCVET
+865 SPRCPEQCTCVET
-878 VVRCSNKGLRVLP
+878 VVRCSNRGLRALP
-891 KGIPKDVTELYLE
+891 KGMPKDVTELYLE
-904 GNHLTTVPKEL
+904 GNHLTAVPKEL
-915 STLRHL
+915 STFRQL

-930 ISVLA
+930 ISMLT
-935 NYTFSNMTQLSTLIL
+935 NYTFSNMSHLSTLIL
-950 SYNQLR
+950 SYNRLR
-956 CIPIHAFNGLRS
+956 CIPVHAFNGLRS

-1005 DCSLRWLSEWVKAG
+1005 DCSLRWLSEWIKAG
-1019 YKEPGIARCSSPEH
+1019 YKEPGIARCSSPES

-1051 PVDISIAAKCDPCLS
+1051 PVDINIVAKCNACLS
-1066 GPCKNNGTCS
+1066 SPCKNNGTCS
-1076 KDPVELYRC
+1076 QDPVEQYRC
-1085 SCPYGYKGRDCNMP
+1085 TCPYSYKGKDCTVP
-1099 INTCI
+1099 INTCV

-1118 TNRNGFSCSC
+1118 SHRDGFSCSC
-1128 PLGFEGE
+1128 PLGFEGQ

-1145 DNDCENNAT
+1145 DNDCENSAT
-1154 CVDGINNYVCVCP
+1154 CVDGINNYACVCP
-1167 PNFTGELCDE
+1167 PNYTGELCDE
-1177 VIDHCIPEIN
+1177 VIDYCVPEMN

-1201 FRCECPPGY
+1201 FRCECVPGY
-1210 SGKLCETDDDDCGA
+1210 SGKLCETDNDDCVA

-1285 TCRCLPGFAGQRCE
+1285 TCRCPPGFAGPRCE

-1309 DSYVELASAKIRPQA
+1309 DSYVELASAKVRPQA

-1407 KLQKQPTVGTNTPLY
+1407 KLQKQPAVGINSPLY
-1422 IGGIPTSTGLSAL
+1422 LGGIPTSTGLSAL
-1435 RQGTDRTLG
+1435 RQGADRPLG

-1451 DVRINNELQDFKAL
+1451 EVRINNELQDFKAL
-1465 PQQSPGVFPGCKS
+1465 PPQSLGVSPGCKS
-1478 CTICKQGMCRSAEK
+1478 CTVCRHGLCHSVEK
-1492 GSVVCECHPG
+1492 DSVVCECHPG
-1502 WTGPLCDQEAG
+1502 WTGPLCDQEAQ
-1513 DPCLSHRCIHGKCV
+1513 DPCLGHSCSHGTCV
-1527 ASGSTYTCRCAE
+1527 ATGNSYMCKCAE
-1539 GYVGTSCDQKNDSLN
+1539 GYGGALCDQKNDSAN
-1554 PCRDFRCYHGQC
+1554 ACSAFKCHHGQC
-1566 HISERGQPY
+1566 HISDRGEPY
-1575 CECEP
+1575 CLCQP
-1580 GFSGERCE
+1580 GFSGNHCE
-1588 RESPCQGEV
+1588 QENPCWGEI
-1597 VREVIRRQQGY
+1597 VREAIRRQKDY
-1608 ASCATASKVPLM
+1608 ASCATASKVPIM
-1620 ECRGS
+1620 VCRGG
-1625 CGSQCCVPIRSKRRK
+1625 CGSQCCQPIRSKRRK

-1652 EELERHVECGCH
+1652 EEVERHLECGCRE
-1664 KCS
+1664 CS

>member
-1 MAPSPTGAGS
+1 MAPGRTGAGATVR
-11 ARLWRELMLVL
+11 ARLALALALASVL
-22 VLVSALSWPPVS
+22 SGAPAA

-91 LHLEENQVS
+91 LHLEDNQVS
-100 VIERGAFQDLKQL
+100 IIERGAFQDLKQL

-128 LLFQN
+128 LLFQS
-133 TLKLTRLDLSENQI
+133 TPKLTRLDLSENQI
-147 QGIPRKA
+147 LGIPRKA
-154 FRGITDVKNL
+154 FRGIADVKNL
-164 QLDNNQISCIEDG
+164 QLDNNHISCIEDG

-184 LEILTLNNNNISRIP
+184 LEILTLNNNNISRIL

-217 HLYCDCSLAW
+217 HLHCDCHLAW

-235 RSIGQFTLCMAP
+235 RTIGQFTLCMAP
-247 VHLRGFS
+247 VHLRGFN

-259 KKEYVCTGPHSE
+259 KKEYVCPGPHSE
-271 PPSCSVNSIACP
+271 PPSCSANSISCP
-283 STCTC
+283 SACTC

-303 PTNLPE
+303 PANLPE

-316 EQNSIKAI
+316 EQNSIKSI

-369 TEISKGLFDG
+369 TEIAKGLFDG

-400 FQDLHNLHLL
+400 FQDLQNLNLL

-421 KGLFAPLQSIQTLL
+421 KGLFAPLQAIQTLHL
-435 SLGDVMDPDV
+435 AQNP
-445 RSWSPGSWLGLVNIS
+445 
-460 LWPEMFPLG
+460 
-469 GTEVNSKPAEFVC
+469 FVC
-482 LTSPHPRCHL
+482 DCHL
-492 CASAIVSP
+492 K
-500 PVPGGQGGSR
+500 
-510 SVVLGSPSAEASS
+510 
-523 DALTGPPSS
+523 
-532 CRPLPRPS
+532 
-540 DRASCSQRPAWL
+540 WL
-552 ALPLHA
+552 ADYLQDNPIETSGA
-558 ASSELSA
+558 RCSS
-565 PVLSHGPAPPPP
+565 P
-577 LPQPPPPPPPPSP
+577 
-590 SPPPPLGTLLFSSL
+590 
-604 LRSNTGNVVSARL
+604 RRL
-617 TPCHSQDDVG
+617 ANKRISQVKSKKFRCSG
-627 LSACS
+627 S
-632 EDYRNKFSGDCFMD
+632 EDYRSRFGSECFLD
-646 LVCPEKCR
+646 LVCPERCR

-662 SNQKLVRIPSHI
+662 SNQKLARIPSHL
-674 PEYVTDLRLNDNE
+674 PEHVTDLRLNDNE

-719 VFDGAV
+719 AFDGAAG
-725 NVQELMLTGN
+725 VQELMLTGN
-735 QLELVHGR
+735 QLEMVHGR
-743 MFRGLSSLKTMMLRS
+743 MFRGLSGLKTLMLRS
-758 NLISCVSN
+758 NLVSCVSN

-780 YDNRISTITPGAFT
+780 YDNRITTITPGAFT

-826 IVSGNP
+826 VVSGNP

-855 DGNDESSCQL
+855 EGNDESSCHL
-865 APRCPEQCTCVET
+865 GPRCPEQCTCVDT
-878 VVRCSNKGLRVLP
+878 VVRCSNRGLRALP

-904 GNHLTTVPKEL
+904 GNHLTAVPREL
-915 STLRHL
+915 SALRHL

-930 ISVLA
+930 IGVLT
-935 NYTFSNMTQLSTLIL
+935 NYTFSNMSHLSTLIL
-950 SYNQLR
+950 SYNRLR
-956 CIPIHAFNGLRS
+956 CIPIHAFDGLRS

-976 NDISSVPEGSFN
+976 NDISSVPEGSFS
-988 DLTSL
+988 DLAAL

-1019 YKEPGIARCSSPEH
+1019 YKEPGIARCSSPEP

-1042 PTHRFQCKG
+1042 PTHRFQCKALWLCCPG
-1051 PVDISIAAKCDPCLS
+1051 PVDIHIAAKCNACLS

-1076 KDPVELYRC
+1076 QDHVELYRC
-1085 SCPYGYKGRDCNMP
+1085 ACPFGYKGKDCTVPVNA
-1099 INTCI
+1099 CI
-1104 QNPCQHGGTCHLSE
+1104 QSPCLHGGTCHLSD
-1118 TNRNGFSCSC
+1118 RHQDGFSCSC
-1128 PLGFEGE
+1128 PLGFEGQ

-1167 PNFTGELCDE
+1167 PNYTGELCDE
-1177 VIDHCIPEIN
+1177 VIDHCVPGLN

-1201 FRCECPPGY
+1201 FRCECLPGY
-1210 SGKLCETDDDDCGA
+1210 SGKVCEVDNDDCAA
-1224 HKCRH
+1224 HRCRH
-1229 GAQCVDAVN
+1229 GAQCMDAVN
-1238 GYTCICPQGFSGLFC
+1238 GYTCICPQGFSGPLC

-1285 TCRCLPGFAGQRCE
+1285 TCRCPPGFAGPRCE

-1309 DSYVELASAKIRPQA
+1309 DSYVELASAKVRPQA

-1407 KLQKQPTVGTNTPLY
+1407 KLQKQPAVGINSPLY
-1422 IGGIPTSTGLSAL
+1422 LGGIPTSTGLSAL
-1435 RQGTDRTLG
+1435 RQSADRPLG

-1451 DVRINNELQDFKAL
+1451 EVRINNELQDFKAL
-1465 PQQSPGVFPGCKS
+1465 PPQSLGVSPGCKS
-1478 CTICKQGMCRSAEK
+1478 CSVCKHGLCRALEK
-1492 GSVVCECHPG
+1492 DSVVCECHPG
-1502 WTGPLCDQEAG
+1502 WTGPLCDQEAL
-1513 DPCLSHRCIHGKCV
+1513 DPCLGHSSCDHGRCVTAGTSYVCQ
-1527 ASGSTYTCRCAE
+1527 CAE
-1539 GYVGTSCDQKNDSLN
+1539 GYGGAMCDHKNDSAN
-1554 PCRDFRCYHGQC
+1554 ACSAFKCHHGQC
-1566 HISERGQPY
+1566 HVSEQGEPY
-1575 CECEP
+1575 CRCQP
-1580 GFSGERCE
+1580 GFTGEHCQQ
-1588 RESPCQGEV
+1588 ESPCLAEV
-1597 VREVIRRQQGY
+1597 VREVIRRQRGY
-1608 ASCATASKVPLM
+1608 ASCATAAKVPLVQ
-1620 ECRGS
+1620 CRGG
-1625 CGSQCCVPIRSKRRK
+1625 CGPQCCQPTRSKRRK

-1646 DGSSFV
+1646 DGASFV
-1652 EELERHVECGCH
+1652 EEVERHLECGCRP
-1664 KCS
+1664 CA

>member
-1 MAPSPTGAGS
+1 MAPGRTGSGAAVR
-11 ARLWRELMLVL
+11 ARL
-22 VLVSALSWPPVS
+22 ALALALASILRGPPAA

-77 ITKMDFAG
+77 ITKMDFTG

-91 LHLEENQVS
+91 LHLEDNQVS

-128 LLFQN
+128 LLFQS
-133 TLKLTRLDLSENQI
+133 TPKLTRLDLSENQI

-154 FRGITDVKNL
+154 FRGVTGVKNL
-164 QLDNNQISCIEDG
+164 QLDNNHISCIEDG

-184 LEILTLNNNNISRIP
+184 LEILTLNNNNISRIL

-217 HLYCDCSLAW
+217 HLYCDCHLAW

-235 RSIGQFTLCMAP
+235 RTIGQFTLCMAP

-259 KKEYVCTGPHSE
+259 KKEYVCPGPHSE
-271 PPSCSVNSIACP
+271 APACNANSLSCP
-283 STCTC
+283 SACSC

-303 PTNLPE
+303 PANLPE

-316 EQNSIKAI
+316 EQNSIKSI
-324 PAGAFTQYK
+324 PAGAFIQYK

-369 TEISKGLFDG
+369 TEIPKGLFDG

-400 FQDLHNLHLL
+400 FQDLQNLNLL

-421 KGLFAPLQSIQTLL
+421 KGLFAPLQSIQTLHL
-435 SLGDVMDPDV
+435 AQNP
-445 RSWSPGSWLGLVNIS
+445 
-460 LWPEMFPLG
+460 
-469 GTEVNSKPAEFVC
+469 FVC
-482 LTSPHPRCHL
+482 DCHL
-492 CASAIVSP
+492 K
-500 PVPGGQGGSR
+500 
-510 SVVLGSPSAEASS
+510 
-523 DALTGPPSS
+523 
-532 CRPLPRPS
+532 
-540 DRASCSQRPAWL
+540 WL
-552 ALPLHA
+552 ADYLQDNPIETSGA
-558 ASSELSA
+558 RCSS
-565 PVLSHGPAPPPP
+565 P
-577 LPQPPPPPPPPSP
+577 
-590 SPPPPLGTLLFSSL
+590 
-604 LRSNTGNVVSARL
+604 RRL
-617 TPCHSQDDVG
+617 ANKRISQIKSKKFRCSG
-627 LSACS
+627 S
-632 EDYRNKFSGDCFMD
+632 EDYRNRFSSECFMD

-662 SNQKLVRIPSHI
+662 SNQKLSRIPSHL
-674 PEYVTDLRLNDNE
+674 PEYTTDLRLNDND

-705 INLSNNKIK
+705 INLSNNRIK

-719 VFDGAV
+719 AFDGAAG
-725 NVQELMLTGN
+725 VQELMLTGN
-735 QLELVHGR
+735 QLETMHGR
-743 MFRGLSSLKTMMLRS
+743 MFRGLSGLKTLMLRS
-758 NLISCVSN
+758 NLISCVNN

-780 YDNRISTITPGAFT
+780 YDNRITTISPGAFT

-812 CHLAWLGK
+812 CHMAWLGR

-855 DGNDESSCQL
+855 EGNEENSCQL
-865 APRCPEQCTCVET
+865 SPRCPEQCTCVET
-878 VVRCSNKGLRVLP
+878 VVRCSNRGLHTLP
-891 KGIPKDVTELYLE
+891 KGMPKDVTELYLE
-904 GNHLTTVPKEL
+904 GNHLTAVPKEL
-915 STLRHL
+915 STFRQL

-930 ISVLA
+930 ISMLT
-935 NYTFSNMTQLSTLIL
+935 NHTFSNMSHLSTLIL
-950 SYNQLR
+950 SYNRLR
-956 CIPIHAFNGLRS
+956 CIPVHAFNGLRS

-1005 DCSLRWLSEWVKAG
+1005 DCSLRWLSEWIKAG
-1019 YKEPGIARCSSPEH
+1019 YKEPGIARCSSPES

-1051 PVDISIAAKCDPCLS
+1051 PVDINIVAKCNACLS
-1066 GPCKNNGTCS
+1066 SPCKNNGTCS
-1076 KDPVELYRC
+1076 QDPVEQYRC
-1085 SCPYGYKGRDCNMP
+1085 TCPYSYKGKDCTMP
-1099 INTCI
+1099 INTCV

-1118 TNRNGFSCSC
+1118 SHRDGFSCSC
-1128 PLGFEGE
+1128 PLGFEGQ

-1145 DNDCENNAT
+1145 DNDCENSAT
-1154 CVDGINNYVCVCP
+1154 CVDGINNYACVCP
-1167 PNFTGELCDE
+1167 PNYTGELCDE
-1177 VIDHCIPEIN
+1177 VIDYCVPEMN

-1201 FRCECPPGY
+1201 FRCECVPGY
-1210 SGKLCETDDDDCGA
+1210 SGKLCETDNDDCVA

-1285 TCRCLPGFAGQRCE
+1285 TCRCPPGFAGPRCE

-1309 DSYVELASAKIRPQA
+1309 DSYVELASAKVRPQA

-1407 KLQKQPTVGTNTPLY
+1407 KLQKQPAVGINSPLY
-1422 IGGIPTSTGLSAL
+1422 LGGIPTSTGLSAL
-1435 RQGTDRTLG
+1435 RQGADRPLG

-1451 DVRINNELQDFKAL
+1451 EVRINNELQDFKAL
-1465 PQQSPGVFPGCKS
+1465 PPQSLGVSPGCKS
-1478 CTICKQGMCRSAEK
+1478 CTVCRHGLCRSVEK
-1492 GSVVCECHPG
+1492 DSVVCECHPG
-1502 WTGPLCDQEAG
+1502 WTGPLCDQEAQ
-1513 DPCLSHRCIHGKCV
+1513 DPCLGHSCSHGTCV
-1527 ASGSTYTCRCAE
+1527 ATGNSYVCKCAE
-1539 GYVGTSCDQKNDSLN
+1539 GYEGPLCDQKNDSAN
-1554 PCRDFRCYHGQC
+1554 ACSAFKCHHGQC
-1566 HISERGQPY
+1566 HISDRGEPY
-1575 CECEP
+1575 CLCQP
-1580 GFSGERCE
+1580 GFSGNHCE
-1588 RESPCQGEV
+1588 QENPCLGEI
-1597 VREVIRRQQGY
+1597 VREAIRRQKDY
-1608 ASCATASKVPLM
+1608 ASCATASKVPIM
-1620 ECRGS
+1620 VCRGG
-1625 CGSQCCVPIRSKRRK
+1625 CGSQCCQPIRSKRRK

-1652 EELERHVECGCH
+1652 EEVERHLECGCRE
-1664 KCS
+1664 CS

>member
-1 MAPSPTGAGS
+1 MAPGRTAAGAAVR
-11 ARLWRELMLVL
+11 ARL
-22 VLVSALSWPPVS
+22 ALALALASILSGPPAA

-77 ITKMDFAG
+77 ITKMDFTG

-91 LHLEENQVS
+91 LHLEDNQVS

-128 LLFQN
+128 LLFQS
-133 TLKLTRLDLSENQI
+133 TPKLTRLDLSENQI

-154 FRGITDVKNL
+154 FRGVTGVKNL
-164 QLDNNQISCIEDG
+164 QLDNNHISCIEDG

-184 LEILTLNNNNISRIP
+184 LEILTLNNNNISHIL

-217 HLYCDCSLAW
+217 HLYCDCHLAW

-235 RSIGQFTLCMAP
+235 RTIGQFTLCMAP

-259 KKEYVCTGPHSE
+259 KKEYVCPGPHSE
-271 PPSCSVNSIACP
+271 APACNANSLSCP
-283 STCTC
+283 SACSC

-303 PTNLPE
+303 PANLPE

-316 EQNSIKAI
+316 EQNSIKSI
-324 PAGAFTQYK
+324 PAGAFIQYK

-369 TEISKGLFDG
+369 TEIPKGLFDG

-400 FQDLHNLHLL
+400 FQDLQNLNLL

-421 KGLFAPLQSIQTLL
+421 KGLFAPLQSVQTLHL
-435 SLGDVMDPDV
+435 AQNP
-445 RSWSPGSWLGLVNIS
+445 
-460 LWPEMFPLG
+460 
-469 GTEVNSKPAEFVC
+469 FVC
-482 LTSPHPRCHL
+482 DCHL
-492 CASAIVSP
+492 K
-500 PVPGGQGGSR
+500 
-510 SVVLGSPSAEASS
+510 
-523 DALTGPPSS
+523 
-532 CRPLPRPS
+532 
-540 DRASCSQRPAWL
+540 WL
-552 ALPLHA
+552 ADYLQDNPIETSGA
-558 ASSELSA
+558 RCSS
-565 PVLSHGPAPPPP
+565 P
-577 LPQPPPPPPPPSP
+577 
-590 SPPPPLGTLLFSSL
+590 
-604 LRSNTGNVVSARL
+604 RRL
-617 TPCHSQDDVG
+617 ANKRISQIKSKKFRCSG
-627 LSACS
+627 S
-632 EDYRNKFSGDCFMD
+632 EDYRNRFSSECFMD

-662 SNQKLVRIPSHI
+662 SNQKLSRIPSHL
-674 PEYVTDLRLNDNE
+674 PEYTTDLRLNDND

-705 INLSNNKIK
+705 INLSNNRIK

-719 VFDGAV
+719 AFDGAAG
-725 NVQELMLTGN
+725 VQELMLTGN
-735 QLELVHGR
+735 QLETMHGR
-743 MFRGLSSLKTMMLRS
+743 MFRGLSGLKTLMLRS
-758 NLISCVSN
+758 NLISCVNN

-780 YDNRISTITPGAFT
+780 YDNRITTISPGAFT

-812 CHLAWLGK
+812 CHMAWLGR

-855 DGNDESSCQL
+855 EGNEENSCQL
-865 APRCPEQCTCVET
+865 SPRCPEQCTCVET
-878 VVRCSNKGLRVLP
+878 VVRCSNRGLRALP
-891 KGIPKDVTELYLE
+891 KGMPKDVTELYLE
-904 GNHLTTVPKEL
+904 GNHLTAVPKEL
-915 STLRHL
+915 STFRQL

-930 ISVLA
+930 ISMLT
-935 NYTFSNMTQLSTLIL
+935 NHTFSNMSHLSTLIL
-950 SYNQLR
+950 SYNRLR
-956 CIPIHAFNGLRS
+956 CIPVHAFNGLRS

-1005 DCSLRWLSEWVKAG
+1005 DCSLRWLSEWIKAG
-1019 YKEPGIARCSSPEH
+1019 YKEPGIARCSSPES

-1042 PTHRFQCKG
+1042 PTQRFQCKG
-1051 PVDISIAAKCDPCLS
+1051 PVDINIVAKCNACLS
-1066 GPCKNNGTCS
+1066 SPCKNNGTCS
-1076 KDPVELYRC
+1076 QDPVEQYRC
-1085 SCPYGYKGRDCNMP
+1085 TCPYSYKGKDCTVP
-1099 INTCI
+1099 INTCV

-1118 TNRNGFSCSC
+1118 SHRDGFSCSC
-1128 PLGFEGE
+1128 PLGFEGQ

-1145 DNDCENNAT
+1145 DNDCENSAT
-1154 CVDGINNYVCVCP
+1154 CVDGINNYACVCP
-1167 PNFTGELCDE
+1167 PNYTGELCDE
-1177 VIDHCIPEIN
+1177 VIDYCVPEMN

-1201 FRCECPPGY
+1201 FRCECVPGY
-1210 SGKLCETDDDDCGA
+1210 SGKLCETDNDDCAA

-1285 TCRCLPGFAGQRCE
+1285 TCRCPPGFAGPRCE

-1309 DSYVELASAKIRPQA
+1309 DSYVELASAKVRPQA

-1407 KLQKQPTVGTNTPLY
+1407 KLQKQPAVGINSPLY
-1422 IGGIPTSTGLSAL
+1422 LGGIPTSTGLSAL
-1435 RQGTDRTLG
+1435 RQGADRPLG

-1451 DVRINNELQDFKAL
+1451 EVRINNELQDFKAL
-1465 PQQSPGVFPGCKS
+1465 PPQSLGVSPGCKS
-1478 CTICKQGMCRSAEK
+1478 CTVCRHGLCRSVEK
-1492 GSVVCECHPG
+1492 DSVVCECHPG
-1502 WTGPLCDQEAG
+1502 WTGPLCDQEAQ
-1513 DPCLSHRCIHGKCV
+1513 DPCLGHSCSHGTCV
-1527 ASGSTYTCRCAE
+1527 ATGNSYVCKCAE
-1539 GYVGTSCDQKNDSLN
+1539 GYGGALCDQKNDSAN
-1554 PCRDFRCYHGQC
+1554 ACSAFKCHHGQC
-1566 HISERGQPY
+1566 HVSDRGEPY
-1575 CECEP
+1575 CLCQP
-1580 GFSGERCE
+1580 GFSGNHCE
-1588 RESPCQGEV
+1588 QENPCLGEI
-1597 VREVIRRQQGY
+1597 VREAIRRQKDY
-1608 ASCATASKVPLM
+1608 ASCATASKVPIM
-1620 ECRGS
+1620 VCRGG
-1625 CGSQCCVPIRSKRRK
+1625 CGSQCCQPIRSKRRK

-1652 EELERHVECGCH
+1652 EEVERHLECGCRE
-1664 KCS
+1664 CS

>member
-1 MAPSPTGAGS
+1 MAPGRTEEGAAVR
-11 ARLWRELMLVL
+11 ARLVL
-22 VLVSALSWPPVS
+22 AFALASVLSGPPAA

-77 ITKMDFAG
+77 ITKTDFAG

-91 LHLEENQVS
+91 LHLEDNQVS

-128 LLFQN
+128 LLFQSN
-133 TLKLTRLDLSENQI
+133 PKLTRLDLSENQI
-147 QGIPRKA
+147 LGIPRKA
-154 FRGITDVKNL
+154 FRGIADVKNL
-164 QLDNNQISCIEDG
+164 QLDNNRISCIEDG

-184 LEILTLNNNNISRIP
+184 LEILTLNNNNISRIL

-217 HLYCDCSLAW
+217 HLYCDCHLAW

-235 RSIGQFTLCMAP
+235 RTIGQFTLCMAP
-247 VHLRGFS
+247 VHLRGFN

-259 KKEYVCTGPHSE
+259 KKEYVCPGPHSE
-271 PPSCSVNSIACP
+271 PPSCNANSISCP
-283 STCTC
+283 SACTC
-288 SNNIVDCRGKGLTEI
+288 SNNIVDCRGKGLMEI
-303 PTNLPE
+303 PANLPE

-316 EQNSIKAI
+316 EQNSIKSI

-369 TEISKGLFDG
+369 TEIAKGLFDG

-400 FQDLHNLHLL
+400 FQDLQSLNLL

-421 KGLFAPLQSIQTLL
+421 KGLFAPLQAIQTLHL
-435 SLGDVMDPDV
+435 AQNP
-445 RSWSPGSWLGLVNIS
+445 
-460 LWPEMFPLG
+460 
-469 GTEVNSKPAEFVC
+469 FVC
-482 LTSPHPRCHL
+482 DCHL
-492 CASAIVSP
+492 K
-500 PVPGGQGGSR
+500 
-510 SVVLGSPSAEASS
+510 
-523 DALTGPPSS
+523 
-532 CRPLPRPS
+532 
-540 DRASCSQRPAWL
+540 WL
-552 ALPLHA
+552 ADYLQDNPIETSGA
-558 ASSELSA
+558 RCSS
-565 PVLSHGPAPPPP
+565 P
-577 LPQPPPPPPPPSP
+577 
-590 SPPPPLGTLLFSSL
+590 
-604 LRSNTGNVVSARL
+604 RRL
-617 TPCHSQDDVG
+617 ANKRISQIKSKKFRCSG
-627 LSACS
+627 S
-632 EDYRNKFSGDCFMD
+632 EDYRSRFSSDCFMD
-646 LVCPEKCR
+646 LVCPDRCR

-662 SNQKLVRIPSHI
+662 SNQKLARVPSHL

-719 VFDGAV
+719 AFDGAASL
-725 NVQELMLTGN
+725 QELMLTGN
-735 QLELVHGR
+735 QLETVHGR
-743 MFRGLSSLKTMMLRS
+743 MFRGLSGLKTLMLRS

-780 YDNRISTITPGAFT
+780 YDNRITTITPGAFT

-855 DGNDESSCQL
+855 EGNDESSCQL
-865 APRCPEQCTCVET
+865 GPRCPEQCTCVET
-878 VVRCSNKGLRVLP
+878 VVRCSNKGLRTLP

-904 GNHLTTVPKEL
+904 GNHLTAVPKEL
-915 STLRHL
+915 PTLRHL

-930 ISVLA
+930 IGMLT
-935 NYTFSNMTQLSTLIL
+935 NYTFSNMSHLSTLIL
-950 SYNQLR
+950 SYNRLR
-956 CIPIHAFNGLRS
+956 CIPVHSFNGLRS

-1019 YKEPGIARCSSPEH
+1019 YKEPGIARCSSPEP

-1051 PVDISIAAKCDPCLS
+1051 PVDINIAVKCNACLS
-1066 GPCKNNGTCS
+1066 SPCKNNGTCS
-1076 KDPVELYRC
+1076 QDPVEQQYRC
-1085 SCPYGYKGRDCNMP
+1085 ACPYGYKGKDCTMP
-1099 INTCI
+1099 INTCL
-1104 QNPCQHGGTCHLSE
+1104 QNPCLHGGTCHLSE
-1118 TNRNGFSCSC
+1118 SHNDGFSCSC
-1128 PLGFEGE
+1128 PLGFEGQ

-1167 PNFTGELCDE
+1167 PNYTGELCDE
-1177 VIDHCIPEIN
+1177 VIDHCVPGMN
-1187 LCQHEAKCISLDKG
+1187 LCQHEAKCVSLDRG
-1201 FRCECPPGY
+1201 FRCECLPGY
-1210 SGKLCETDDDDCGA
+1210 SGKLCEVNSDDCTA
-1224 HKCRH
+1224 HRCRH

-1238 GYTCICPQGFSGLFC
+1238 GYTCMCPQGF
-1253 EHPPPMVLLQTSPC
+1253 
-1267 DQYECQ
+1267 
-1273 NGAQCIVVQQEP
+1273 
-1285 TCRCLPGFAGQRCE
+1285 
-1299 KLITVNFVGK
+1299 
-1309 DSYVELASAKIRPQA
+1309 
-1324 NISLQVAT
+1324 
-1332 DKDNG
+1332 
-1337 ILLYKGDNDPLAL
+1337 
-1350 ELYQG
+1350 
-1355 HVRLV
+1355 
-1360 YDSLS
+1360 
-1365 SPPTT
+1365 
-1370 VYSVETVNDGQFH
+1370 SVETVNDGQFH

-1407 KLQKQPTVGTNTPLY
+1407 KLQKQPTVSINSPLY
-1422 IGGIPTSTGLSAL
+1422 LGGIPTSTGLSAL
-1435 RQGTDRTLG
+1435 RQGVDRPLG

-1451 DVRINNELQDFKAL
+1451 EVRINNELQDFKAL
-1465 PQQSPGVFPGCKS
+1465 PPQALGVSPGCKS
-1478 CTICKQGMCRSAEK
+1478 CSVCRHGLCRAVEK
-1492 GSVVCECHPG
+1492 DSMVCECHPG
-1502 WTGPLCDQEAG
+1502 WAGPLCDQEAR
-1513 DPCLSHRCIHGKCV
+1513 DPCLGHSCNQGRCV
-1527 ASGSTYTCRCAE
+1527 ATGTSYVCKCTE
-1539 GYVGTSCDQKNDSLN
+1539 GYRGALCDHKNDSAN
-1554 PCRDFRCYHGQC
+1554 ACSAFKCHHGQC
-1566 HISERGQPY
+1566 HVSDQGEPY
-1575 CECEP
+1575 CLCQP
-1580 GFSGERCE
+1580 GFSGEHCE
-1588 RESPCQGEV
+1588 QDTPCLGGV
-1597 VREVIRRQQGY
+1597 VREVIRRQKGY
-1608 ASCATASKVPLM
+1608 ASCATASKVPVM
-1620 ECRGS
+1620 ECHGG
-1625 CGSQCCVPIRSKRRK
+1625 CGPQCCQPTRSKRRK

-1652 EELERHVECGCH
+1652 EEVERHLECGCRP
-1664 KCS
+1664 CS

>member
-1 MAPSPTGAGS
+1 MAPGRTGAGAAVR
-11 ARLWRELMLVL
+11 ARL
-22 VLVSALSWPPVS
+22 ALALALASILSGPPAA

-77 ITKMDFAG
+77 ITKMDFTG

-91 LHLEENQVS
+91 LHLEDNQVS

-128 LLFQN
+128 LLFQS
-133 TLKLTRLDLSENQI
+133 TPKLTRLDLSENQI

-154 FRGITDVKNL
+154 FRGVTGVKNL
-164 QLDNNQISCIEDG
+164 QLDNNHISCIEDG

-184 LEILTLNNNNISRIP
+184 LEILTLNNNNISRIL

-217 HLYCDCSLAW
+217 HLYCDCHLAW

-235 RSIGQFTLCMAP
+235 RTIGQFTLCMAP

-259 KKEYVCTGPHSE
+259 KKEYVCPGPHSE
-271 PPSCSVNSIACP
+271 APACNANSLSCP
-283 STCTC
+283 SACSC

-303 PTNLPE
+303 PANLPE

-316 EQNSIKAI
+316 EQNSIKSI
-324 PAGAFTQYK
+324 PAGAFIQYK

-369 TEISKGLFDG
+369 TEIPKGLFDG

-400 FQDLHNLHLL
+400 FQDLQNLNLL

-421 KGLFAPLQSIQTLL
+421 KGLFAPLQSVQTLHL
-435 SLGDVMDPDV
+435 AQNP
-445 RSWSPGSWLGLVNIS
+445 
-460 LWPEMFPLG
+460 
-469 GTEVNSKPAEFVC
+469 FVC
-482 LTSPHPRCHL
+482 DCHL
-492 CASAIVSP
+492 K
-500 PVPGGQGGSR
+500 
-510 SVVLGSPSAEASS
+510 
-523 DALTGPPSS
+523 
-532 CRPLPRPS
+532 
-540 DRASCSQRPAWL
+540 WL
-552 ALPLHA
+552 ADYLQDNPIETSGA
-558 ASSELSA
+558 RCSS
-565 PVLSHGPAPPPP
+565 P
-577 LPQPPPPPPPPSP
+577 
-590 SPPPPLGTLLFSSL
+590 
-604 LRSNTGNVVSARL
+604 RRL
-617 TPCHSQDDVG
+617 ANKRISQIKSKKFRCSG
-627 LSACS
+627 S
-632 EDYRNKFSGDCFMD
+632 EDYRNRFSSECFMD

-662 SNQKLVRIPSHI
+662 SNQKLSRIPSHL
-674 PEYVTDLRLNDNE
+674 PEYTTDLRLNDND

-705 INLSNNKIK
+705 INLSNNRIK

-719 VFDGAV
+719 AFDGAAG
-725 NVQELMLTGN
+725 VQELMLTGN
-735 QLELVHGR
+735 QLETMHGR
-743 MFRGLSSLKTMMLRS
+743 MFRGLSGLKTLMLRS
-758 NLISCVSN
+758 NLISCVNN

-780 YDNRISTITPGAFT
+780 YDNRITTISPGAFT

-812 CHLAWLGK
+812 CHMAWLGR

-855 DGNDESSCQL
+855 EGNEENSCQL
-865 APRCPEQCTCVET
+865 SPRCPEQCTCVET
-878 VVRCSNKGLRVLP
+878 VVRCSNRGLRALP
-891 KGIPKDVTELYLE
+891 KGMPKDVTELYLE
-904 GNHLTTVPKEL
+904 GNHLTAVPKEL
-915 STLRHL
+915 STFRQL

-930 ISVLA
+930 ISMLT
-935 NYTFSNMTQLSTLIL
+935 NHTFSNMSHLSTLIL
-950 SYNQLR
+950 SYNRLR
-956 CIPIHAFNGLRS
+956 CIPVHAFNGLRS

-1005 DCSLRWLSEWVKAG
+1005 DCSLRWLSEWIKAG
-1019 YKEPGIARCSSPEH
+1019 YKEPGIARCSSPES

-1051 PVDISIAAKCDPCLS
+1051 PVDINIVAKCNACLS
-1066 GPCKNNGTCS
+1066 SPCKNNGTCS
-1076 KDPVELYRC
+1076 QDPVEQYRC
-1085 SCPYGYKGRDCNMP
+1085 TCPYSYKGKDCTVP
-1099 INTCI
+1099 INTCV

-1118 TNRNGFSCSC
+1118 SHRDGFSCSC
-1128 PLGFEGE
+1128 PLGFEGQ

-1145 DNDCENNAT
+1145 DNDCENSAT
-1154 CVDGINNYVCVCP
+1154 CVDGINNYACVCP
-1167 PNFTGELCDE
+1167 PNYTGELCDE
-1177 VIDHCIPEIN
+1177 VIDYCVPEMN

-1201 FRCECPPGY
+1201 FRCECVPGY
-1210 SGKLCETDDDDCGA
+1210 SGKLCETDNDDCAA

-1285 TCRCLPGFAGQRCE
+1285 TCRCPPGFAGPRCE

-1309 DSYVELASAKIRPQA
+1309 DSYVELASAKVRPQA

-1407 KLQKQPTVGTNTPLY
+1407 KLQKQPAVGINSPLY
-1422 IGGIPTSTGLSAL
+1422 LGGIPTSTGLSAL
-1435 RQGTDRTLG
+1435 RQGADRPLG

-1451 DVRINNELQDFKAL
+1451 EVRINNELQDFKAL
-1465 PQQSPGVFPGCKS
+1465 PPQSLGVSPGCKS
-1478 CTICKQGMCRSAEK
+1478 CTVCRHGLCRSVEK
-1492 GSVVCECHPG
+1492 DSVVCECHPG
-1502 WTGPLCDQEAG
+1502 WTGPLCDQEAQ
-1513 DPCLSHRCIHGKCV
+1513 DPCLGHSCSHGTCV
-1527 ASGSTYTCRCAE
+1527 ATGNSYVCKCAE
-1539 GYVGTSCDQKNDSLN
+1539 GYGGALCDQKNDSAN
-1554 PCRDFRCYHGQC
+1554 ACSAFKCHHGQC
-1566 HISERGQPY
+1566 HISDRGEPY
-1575 CECEP
+1575 CLCQP
-1580 GFSGERCE
+1580 GFSGNHCE
-1588 RESPCQGEV
+1588 QENPCLGEI
-1597 VREVIRRQQGY
+1597 VREAIRRQKDY
-1608 ASCATASKVPLM
+1608 ASCATASKVPIM
-1620 ECRGS
+1620 VCRGG
-1625 CGSQCCVPIRSKRRK
+1625 CGSQCCQPIRSKRRK

-1652 EELERHVECGCH
+1652 EEVERHLECGCRE
-1664 KCS
+1664 CS

>member
-1 MAPSPTGAGS
+1 MAPGRTGAGAAVR
-11 ARLWRELMLVL
+11 ARL
-22 VLVSALSWPPVS
+22 ALALALASILSGPPAA

-77 ITKMDFAG
+77 ITKMDFTG

-91 LHLEENQVS
+91 LHLEDNQVS
-100 VIERGAFQDLKQL
+100 IIERGAFQDLKQL

-128 LLFQN
+128 LLFQS
-133 TLKLTRLDLSENQI
+133 TPKLTRLDLSENQI

-154 FRGITDVKNL
+154 FRGVTGVKNL
-164 QLDNNQISCIEDG
+164 QLDNNHISCIEDG

-184 LEILTLNNNNISRIP
+184 LEILTLNNNNISRIL

-217 HLYCDCSLAW
+217 HLYCDCHLAW

-235 RSIGQFTLCMAP
+235 RTIGQFTLCMAP

-259 KKEYVCTGPHSE
+259 KKEYVCPGPHSE
-271 PPSCSVNSIACP
+271 APACNANSLSCP
-283 STCTC
+283 SACSC

-303 PTNLPE
+303 PANLPE

-316 EQNSIKAI
+316 EQNSIKSI
-324 PAGAFTQYK
+324 PAGAFIQYK

-369 TEISKGLFDG
+369 TEIPKGLFDG

-400 FQDLHNLHLL
+400 FQDLQNLNLL

-421 KGLFAPLQSIQTLL
+421 KGLFAPLQSIQTLHL
-435 SLGDVMDPDV
+435 AQNP
-445 RSWSPGSWLGLVNIS
+445 
-460 LWPEMFPLG
+460 
-469 GTEVNSKPAEFVC
+469 FVC
-482 LTSPHPRCHL
+482 DCHL
-492 CASAIVSP
+492 K
-500 PVPGGQGGSR
+500 
-510 SVVLGSPSAEASS
+510 
-523 DALTGPPSS
+523 
-532 CRPLPRPS
+532 
-540 DRASCSQRPAWL
+540 WL
-552 ALPLHA
+552 ADYLQDNPIETSGA
-558 ASSELSA
+558 RCSS
-565 PVLSHGPAPPPP
+565 P
-577 LPQPPPPPPPPSP
+577 
-590 SPPPPLGTLLFSSL
+590 
-604 LRSNTGNVVSARL
+604 RRL
-617 TPCHSQDDVG
+617 ANKRISQIKSKKFRCSG
-627 LSACS
+627 S
-632 EDYRNKFSGDCFMD
+632 EDYRNRFSSECFMD

-662 SNQKLVRIPSHI
+662 SNQKLSRIPSHL
-674 PEYVTDLRLNDNE
+674 PEYTTDLRLNDND

-705 INLSNNKIK
+705 INLSNNRIK

-719 VFDGAV
+719 AFDGAAG
-725 NVQELMLTGN
+725 VQELMLTGN
-735 QLELVHGR
+735 QLETMHGR
-743 MFRGLSSLKTMMLRS
+743 MFRGLSGLKTLMLRS
-758 NLISCVSN
+758 NLISCVNN

-780 YDNRISTITPGAFT
+780 YDNRITTISPGAFT

-812 CHLAWLGK
+812 CHMAWLGR

-855 DGNDESSCQL
+855 EGNEENSCQL
-865 APRCPEQCTCVET
+865 SPRCPEQCTCVET
-878 VVRCSNKGLRVLP
+878 VVRCSNRGLRALP
-891 KGIPKDVTELYLE
+891 KGMPKDVTELYLE
-904 GNHLTTVPKEL
+904 GNHLTAVPKEL
-915 STLRHL
+915 STFRQL

-930 ISVLA
+930 ISMLT
-935 NYTFSNMTQLSTLIL
+935 NHTFSNMSHLSTLIL
-950 SYNQLR
+950 SYNRLR
-956 CIPIHAFNGLRS
+956 CIPVHAFNGLRS

-1005 DCSLRWLSEWVKAG
+1005 DCSLRWLSEWIKAG
-1019 YKEPGIARCSSPEH
+1019 YKEPGIARCSSPES

-1051 PVDISIAAKCDPCLS
+1051 PVDINIVAKCNACLS
-1066 GPCKNNGTCS
+1066 SPCKNNGTCS
-1076 KDPVELYRC
+1076 QDPVEQYRC
-1085 SCPYGYKGRDCNMP
+1085 TCPYSYKGKDCTMP
-1099 INTCI
+1099 INTCV

-1118 TNRNGFSCSC
+1118 SHRDGFSCSC
-1128 PLGFEGE
+1128 PLGFEGQ

-1145 DNDCENNAT
+1145 DNDCENSAT
-1154 CVDGINNYVCVCP
+1154 CVDGINNYACVCP
-1167 PNFTGELCDE
+1167 PNYTGELCDE
-1177 VIDHCIPEIN
+1177 VIDYCVPEMN

-1201 FRCECPPGY
+1201 FRCECVPGY
-1210 SGKLCETDDDDCGA
+1210 SGKLCETDNDDCAA

-1229 GAQCVDAVN
+1229 GAQCVDEVN

-1285 TCRCLPGFAGQRCE
+1285 TCRCPPGFAGPRCE

-1309 DSYVELASAKIRPQA
+1309 DSYVELASAKVRPQA

-1407 KLQKQPTVGTNTPLY
+1407 KLQKQPAVGINSPLY
-1422 IGGIPTSTGLSAL
+1422 LGGIPTSTGLSAL
-1435 RQGTDRTLG
+1435 RQGADRPLG

-1451 DVRINNELQDFKAL
+1451 EVRINNELQDFKAL
-1465 PQQSPGVFPGCKS
+1465 PPQSLGVSPGCKS
-1478 CTICKQGMCRSAEK
+1478 CTVCRHGLCRSVEK
-1492 GSVVCECHPG
+1492 DSVVCECHPG
-1502 WTGPLCDQEAG
+1502 WTGPLCDQEAQ
-1513 DPCLSHRCIHGKCV
+1513 DPCLGHSCSHGTCV
-1527 ASGSTYTCRCAE
+1527 ATGNSYVCKCAE
-1539 GYVGTSCDQKNDSLN
+1539 GYGGALCDQKNDSAN
-1554 PCRDFRCYHGQC
+1554 ACSAFKCHHGQC
-1566 HISERGQPY
+1566 HISDRGEPY
-1575 CECEP
+1575 CLCQP
-1580 GFSGERCE
+1580 GFSGNHCE
-1588 RESPCQGEV
+1588 QENPCLGEI
-1597 VREVIRRQQGY
+1597 VREAIRRQKDY
-1608 ASCATASKVPLM
+1608 ASCATASKVPIM
-1620 ECRGS
+1620 VCRGG
-1625 CGSQCCVPIRSKRRK
+1625 CGSQCCQPIRSKRRK

-1652 EELERHVECGCH
+1652 EEVERHLECGCRE
-1664 KCS
+1664 CS

>member
-1 MAPSPTGAGS
+1 MAPGRTGAGAAVR
-11 ARLWRELMLVL
+11 ARL
-22 VLVSALSWPPVS
+22 ALALALASILSGPPAA

-77 ITKMDFAG
+77 ITKMDFTG

-91 LHLEENQVS
+91 LHLEDNQVS

-128 LLFQN
+128 LLFQS
-133 TLKLTRLDLSENQI
+133 TPKLTRLDLSENQI

-154 FRGITDVKNL
+154 FRGVTGVKNL
-164 QLDNNQISCIEDG
+164 QLDNNHISCIEDG

-184 LEILTLNNNNISRIP
+184 LEILTLNNNNISRIL

-217 HLYCDCSLAW
+217 HLYCDCHLAW

-235 RSIGQFTLCMAP
+235 RTIGQFTLCMAP

-259 KKEYVCTGPHSE
+259 KKEYVCPGPHSE
-271 PPSCSVNSIACP
+271 APACNANSLSCP
-283 STCTC
+283 SACSC

-303 PTNLPE
+303 PANLPE

-316 EQNSIKAI
+316 EQNSIKSI
-324 PAGAFTQYK
+324 PAGAFIQYK

-369 TEISKGLFDG
+369 TEIPKGLFDG

-400 FQDLHNLHLL
+400 FQDLQNLNLL

-421 KGLFAPLQSIQTLL
+421 KGLFAPLQSIQTLHL
-435 SLGDVMDPDV
+435 AQNP
-445 RSWSPGSWLGLVNIS
+445 
-460 LWPEMFPLG
+460 
-469 GTEVNSKPAEFVC
+469 FVC
-482 LTSPHPRCHL
+482 DCHL
-492 CASAIVSP
+492 K
-500 PVPGGQGGSR
+500 
-510 SVVLGSPSAEASS
+510 
-523 DALTGPPSS
+523 
-532 CRPLPRPS
+532 
-540 DRASCSQRPAWL
+540 WL
-552 ALPLHA
+552 ADYLQDNPIETSGA
-558 ASSELSA
+558 RCSS
-565 PVLSHGPAPPPP
+565 P
-577 LPQPPPPPPPPSP
+577 
-590 SPPPPLGTLLFSSL
+590 
-604 LRSNTGNVVSARL
+604 RRL
-617 TPCHSQDDVG
+617 ANKRISQIKSKKFRCSG
-627 LSACS
+627 S
-632 EDYRNKFSGDCFMD
+632 EDYRNRFSSECFMD

-662 SNQKLVRIPSHI
+662 SNQKLSRIPSHL
-674 PEYVTDLRLNDNE
+674 PEYTTDLRLNDND
-687 ISVLEA
+687 IAVLEA

-705 INLSNNKIK
+705 INLSNNRIK

-719 VFDGAV
+719 AFDGTAG
-725 NVQELMLTGN
+725 VQELMLTGN
-735 QLELVHGR
+735 QLETMHGR
-743 MFRGLSSLKTMMLRS
+743 MFRGLSGLKTLMLRS
-758 NLISCVSN
+758 NLISCVNN

-780 YDNRISTITPGAFT
+780 YDNRITTISPGAFT

-812 CHLAWLGK
+812 CHMAWLGR

-855 DGNDESSCQL
+855 EGNEENSCQL
-865 APRCPEQCTCVET
+865 SPRCPEQCTCVET
-878 VVRCSNKGLRVLP
+878 VVRCSNKGLHTLP
-891 KGIPKDVTELYLE
+891 KGMPKDVTELYLE
-904 GNHLTTVPKEL
+904 GNHLTAVPKEL
-915 STLRHL
+915 STFRQL

-930 ISVLA
+930 ISMLT
-935 NYTFSNMTQLSTLIL
+935 NHTFSNMSHLSTLIL
-950 SYNQLR
+950 SYNRLR
-956 CIPIHAFNGLRS
+956 CIPVHAFNGLRS

-1005 DCSLRWLSEWVKAG
+1005 DCSLRWLSEWIKAG
-1019 YKEPGIARCSSPEH
+1019 YKEPGIARCSSPES

-1051 PVDISIAAKCDPCLS
+1051 PVDINIVAKCNACLS
-1066 GPCKNNGTCS
+1066 SPCKNNGTCS
-1076 KDPVELYRC
+1076 QDPVEQYRC
-1085 SCPYGYKGRDCNMP
+1085 TCPYSYKGKDCTVP
-1099 INTCI
+1099 INTCV

-1118 TNRNGFSCSC
+1118 SHRDGFSCSC
-1128 PLGFEGE
+1128 PLGFEGQ

-1145 DNDCENNAT
+1145 DNDCENSAT
-1154 CVDGINNYVCVCP
+1154 CVDGINNYACVCP
-1167 PNFTGELCDE
+1167 PNYTGELCDE
-1177 VIDHCIPEIN
+1177 VIDYCVPEMN

-1201 FRCECPPGY
+1201 FRCECVPGY
-1210 SGKLCETDDDDCGA
+1210 SGKLCETDNDDCVA

-1285 TCRCLPGFAGQRCE
+1285 TCRCPPGFAGPRCE

-1309 DSYVELASAKIRPQA
+1309 DSYVELASAKVRPQA

-1407 KLQKQPTVGTNTPLY
+1407 KLQKQPAVGINSPLY
-1422 IGGIPTSTGLSAL
+1422 LGGIPTSTGLSAL
-1435 RQGTDRTLG
+1435 RQGADRPLG

-1451 DVRINNELQDFKAL
+1451 EVRINNELQDFKAL
-1465 PQQSPGVFPGCKS
+1465 PPQSLGVSPGCKS
-1478 CTICKQGMCRSAEK
+1478 CTVCRHGLCRSVEK
-1492 GSVVCECHPG
+1492 DSVVCECHPG
-1502 WTGPLCDQEAG
+1502 WTGPLCDQEAQ
-1513 DPCLSHRCIHGKCV
+1513 DPCLGHSCSHGTCV
-1527 ASGSTYTCRCAE
+1527 ATGNSYVCKCAE
-1539 GYVGTSCDQKNDSLN
+1539 GYEGPLCDQKNDSAN
-1554 PCRDFRCYHGQC
+1554 ACSAFKCHHGQC
-1566 HISERGQPY
+1566 HISDRGEPY
-1575 CECEP
+1575 CLCQP
-1580 GFSGERCE
+1580 GFSGNHCE
-1588 RESPCQGEV
+1588 QENPCLGEI
-1597 VREVIRRQQGY
+1597 VREAIRRQKDY
-1608 ASCATASKVPLM
+1608 ASCATASKVPIM
-1620 ECRGS
+1620 VCRGG
-1625 CGSQCCVPIRSKRRK
+1625 CGSQCCQPIRSKRRK

-1652 EELERHVECGCH
+1652 EEVERHLECGCRE
-1664 KCS
+1664 CS

>member
-1 MAPSPTGAGS
+1 MAPGWTGVGA
-11 ARLWRELMLVL
+11 AVRVRLALALALASVL
-22 VLVSALSWPPVS
+22 SGPPAV

-77 ITKMDFAG
+77 ITKMDFTG

-91 LHLEENQVS
+91 LHLEDNQVS

-128 LLFQN
+128 LLFQS
-133 TLKLTRLDLSENQI
+133 TPKLTRLDLSENQI

-164 QLDNNQISCIEDG
+164 QLDNNHISCIEDG

-184 LEILTLNNNNISRIP
+184 LEILTLNNNNISRIL

-217 HLYCDCSLAW
+217 HLYCDCHLAW

-235 RSIGQFTLCMAP
+235 RTVGQFTLCMAP
-247 VHLRGFS
+247 VHLRGFN

-259 KKEYVCTGPHSE
+259 KKEYVCPAPHSE
-271 PPSCSVNSIACP
+271 PPSCNANSISCP
-283 STCTC
+283 SPCTC

-303 PTNLPE
+303 PANLPE
-309 GIVEIRL
+309 GIIEIRL
-316 EQNSIKAI
+316 EQNSIKSI

-369 TEISKGLFDG
+369 TEIAKGLFDG

-400 FQDLHNLHLL
+400 FQDLQNLNLL

-421 KGLFAPLQSIQTLL
+421 KGLFAPLQSIQTLHL
-435 SLGDVMDPDV
+435 AQNP
-445 RSWSPGSWLGLVNIS
+445 
-460 LWPEMFPLG
+460 
-469 GTEVNSKPAEFVC
+469 FVC
-482 LTSPHPRCHL
+482 DCHL
-492 CASAIVSP
+492 K
-500 PVPGGQGGSR
+500 
-510 SVVLGSPSAEASS
+510 
-523 DALTGPPSS
+523 
-532 CRPLPRPS
+532 
-540 DRASCSQRPAWL
+540 WL
-552 ALPLHA
+552 ADYLQDNPIETSGA
-558 ASSELSA
+558 RCSS
-565 PVLSHGPAPPPP
+565 P
-577 LPQPPPPPPPPSP
+577 
-590 SPPPPLGTLLFSSL
+590 
-604 LRSNTGNVVSARL
+604 RRL
-617 TPCHSQDDVG
+617 ANKRISQIKSKKFRCSG
-627 LSACS
+627 S
-632 EDYRNKFSGDCFMD
+632 EDYRSRFSSECFMD
-646 LVCPEKCR
+646 LMCPEKCR

-662 SNQKLVRIPSHI
+662 SNQKLARIPSHL

-719 VFDGAV
+719 AFDGAAS
-725 NVQELMLTGN
+725 VQELMLTGN
-735 QLELVHGR
+735 QLETVHGR
-743 MFRGLSSLKTMMLRS
+743 MFRGLSGLKTLMLRS

-780 YDNRISTITPGAFT
+780 YDNRITTITPGAFT

-865 APRCPEQCTCVET
+865 SPRCPEQCTCVET
-878 VVRCSNKGLRVLP
+878 VVRCSNKGLRALP
-891 KGIPKDVTELYLE
+891 KGMPKDVTELYLE
-904 GNHLTTVPKEL
+904 GNHLTAVPREL

-930 ISVLA
+930 ISMLT
-935 NYTFSNMTQLSTLIL
+935 NYTFSNMSHLSTLIL
-950 SYNQLR
+950 SYNRLR
-956 CIPIHAFNGLRS
+956 CIPVHAFNGLRS

-1019 YKEPGIARCSSPEH
+1019 YKEPGIARCSSPEP

-1051 PVDISIAAKCDPCLS
+1051 PVDINIAAKCNACLS
-1066 GPCKNNGTCS
+1066 SPCKNNGTCTQ
-1076 KDPVELYRC
+1076 DPVELYRC
-1085 SCPYGYKGRDCNMP
+1085 ACPYSYKGKDCTVP

-1104 QNPCQHGGTCHLSE
+1104 QNPCQHGGTCHLSDSHKD
-1118 TNRNGFSCSC
+1118 GFSCSC
-1128 PLGFEGE
+1128 PLGFEGQ

-1167 PNFTGELCDE
+1167 PNYTGELCDE
-1177 VIDHCIPEIN
+1177 VIDHCVPELN
-1187 LCQHEAKCISLDKG
+1187 LCQHEAKCIPLDKG
-1201 FRCECPPGY
+1201 FRCECVPGY
-1210 SGKLCETDDDDCGA
+1210 SGKFCETDNDDCVA

-1229 GAQCVDAVN
+1229 GAQCMDTIN
-1238 GYTCICPQGFSGLFC
+1238 GYTCTCPHGFSGPFC

-1285 TCRCLPGFAGQRCE
+1285 TCRCPPGFAGPRCE

-1309 DSYVELASAKIRPQA
+1309 DSYVELASAKVRPQA

-1370 VYSVETVNDGQFH
+1370 VYSCN
-1383 SVELVMLNQTLNL
+1383 
-1396 VVDKGAPKSLG
+1396 
-1407 KLQKQPTVGTNTPLY
+1407 
-1422 IGGIPTSTGLSAL
+1422 
-1435 RQGTDRTLG
+1435 
-1444 GFHGCIH
+1444 
-1451 DVRINNELQDFKAL
+1451 
-1465 PQQSPGVFPGCKS
+1465 
-1478 CTICKQGMCRSAEK
+1478 
-1492 GSVVCECHPG
+1492 
-1502 WTGPLCDQEAG
+1502 
-1513 DPCLSHRCIHGKCV
+1513 HGKCV
-1527 ASGSTYTCRCAE
+1527 ATGTSYMCKCAE
-1539 GYVGTSCDQKNDSLN
+1539 GYGGALCDNKNDSAN
-1554 PCRDFRCYHGQC
+1554 ACSAFKCHHGQC
-1566 HISERGQPY
+1566 HISDQGEPY
-1575 CECEP
+1575 CLCQP
-1580 GFSGERCE
+1580 GFSGEHCQQE
-1588 RESPCQGEV
+1588 NPCLGQV
-1597 VREVIRRQQGY
+1597 VREVIRRQKGY
-1608 ASCATASKVPLM
+1608 ASCATASKVPIM
-1620 ECRGS
+1620 ECHGG
-1625 CGSQCCVPIRSKRRK
+1625 CGPQCCQPTRSKRRK

-1652 EELERHVECGCH
+1652 EEVERHLECGCLG
-1664 KCS
+1664 CS

>member
-1 MAPSPTGAGS
+1 MAPGRTGVCAAVR
-11 ARLWRELMLVL
+11 ARLALALALASV
-22 VLVSALSWPPVS
+22 LSWPPAV

-91 LHLEENQVS
+91 LHLEDNQVS

-128 LLFQN
+128 LLFQS
-133 TLKLTRLDLSENQI
+133 TPKLSRLDLSENQI

-164 QLDNNQISCIEDG
+164 QLDNNHISCIEDG

-184 LEILTLNNNNISRIP
+184 LEILTLNNNNISRIL

-217 HLYCDCSLAW
+217 HLYCDCHLAW

-235 RSIGQFTLCMAP
+235 RTVGQFTLCMAP
-247 VHLRGFS
+247 VHLRGFN

-259 KKEYVCTGPHSE
+259 KKEYVCPGPHSE
-271 PPSCSVNSIACP
+271 PPSCNANSISCP
-283 STCTC
+283 SPCTC

-303 PTNLPE
+303 PANLPE

-316 EQNSIKAI
+316 EQNSIKSI

-369 TEISKGLFDG
+369 TEIAKGLFDG

-400 FQDLHNLHLL
+400 FQDLQNLNLL

-421 KGLFAPLQSIQTLL
+421 KGLFAPLQSIQTLHL
-435 SLGDVMDPDV
+435 AQNP
-445 RSWSPGSWLGLVNIS
+445 
-460 LWPEMFPLG
+460 
-469 GTEVNSKPAEFVC
+469 FVC
-482 LTSPHPRCHL
+482 DCHL
-492 CASAIVSP
+492 K
-500 PVPGGQGGSR
+500 
-510 SVVLGSPSAEASS
+510 
-523 DALTGPPSS
+523 
-532 CRPLPRPS
+532 
-540 DRASCSQRPAWL
+540 WL
-552 ALPLHA
+552 ADYLQDNPIETSGA
-558 ASSELSA
+558 RCSS
-565 PVLSHGPAPPPP
+565 P
-577 LPQPPPPPPPPSP
+577 
-590 SPPPPLGTLLFSSL
+590 
-604 LRSNTGNVVSARL
+604 RRL
-617 TPCHSQDDVG
+617 ANKRISQIKSKKFRCSG
-627 LSACS
+627 S
-632 EDYRNKFSGDCFMD
+632 EDYRSRFSSECFMD
-646 LVCPEKCR
+646 LMCPEKCR

-662 SNQKLVRIPSHI
+662 SNQKLARVPSHL

-687 ISVLEA
+687 IPVLEA

-714 EVREG
+714 ELREG
-719 VFDGAV
+719 AFDGAAS
-725 NVQELMLTGN
+725 VQELMLTGN
-735 QLELVHGR
+735 QLETVHGR
-743 MFRGLSSLKTMMLRS
+743 MFRGLSALKTLMLRS
-758 NLISCVSN
+758 NLISCVNN

-780 YDNRISTITPGAFT
+780 YDNRITTITPGAFT

-865 APRCPEQCTCVET
+865 SPRCPEQCTCVDT
-878 VVRCSNKGLRVLP
+878 VVRCSNKGLRTLP
-891 KGIPKDVTELYLE
+891 KGMPKDVTELYLE
-904 GNHLTTVPKEL
+904 GNHLTAVPREL
-915 STLRHL
+915 SALRHL

-930 ISVLA
+930 ISMLT
-935 NYTFSNMTQLSTLIL
+935 NYTFSNMSHLSTLIL
-950 SYNQLR
+950 SYNRLR
-956 CIPIHAFNGLRS
+956 CIPVHAFNGLRS

-976 NDISSVPEGSFN
+976 NDISSVPEGSFS

-1019 YKEPGIARCSSPEH
+1019 YKEPGIARCSSPEP

-1051 PVDISIAAKCDPCLS
+1051 PVDINIAAKCNACLS
-1066 GPCKNNGTCS
+1066 GPCKNNGTCTQ
-1076 KDPVELYRC
+1076 DPVELYRC
-1085 SCPYGYKGRDCNMP
+1085 ACPYSYKGKDCTVP

-1104 QNPCQHGGTCHLSE
+1104 QNPCQHGGTCHLSDSHKE
-1118 TNRNGFSCSC
+1118 GFSCSC
-1128 PLGFEGE
+1128 PLGFEGQ

-1167 PNFTGELCDE
+1167 PNYTGELCDE
-1177 VIDHCIPEIN
+1177 VIDHCVPELN
-1187 LCQHEAKCISLDKG
+1187 LCQHEAKCITLDKG
-1201 FRCECPPGY
+1201 FRCECVPGY
-1210 SGKLCETDDDDCGA
+1210 SGKLCETDNDDCVA

-1238 GYTCICPQGFSGLFC
+1238 GYTCTCPQGFSGLFC

-1285 TCRCLPGFAGQRCE
+1285 TCRCPPGFAGPRCE

-1309 DSYVELASAKIRPQA
+1309 DSYVELASAKVRPQA

-1383 SVELVMLNQTLNL
+1383 SVELVMLNQSLNL
-1396 VVDKGAPKSLG
+1396 VVDKGTPKSLG
-1407 KLQKQPTVGTNTPLY
+1407 KLQKQPAVGINSPLY
-1422 IGGIPTSTGLSAL
+1422 LGGIPTSTGLSAL
-1435 RQGTDRTLG
+1435 RQGTDRPLG

-1451 DVRINNELQDFKAL
+1451 EVRINNELQDFKAL
-1465 PQQSPGVFPGCKS
+1465 PPQSLGVSPGCKS
-1478 CTICKQGMCRSAEK
+1478 CTVCKHGLCRPVEK
-1492 GSVVCECHPG
+1492 DSVVCECHPG
-1502 WTGPLCDQEAG
+1502 WTGPLCDQEAR
-1513 DPCLSHRCIHGKCV
+1513 DPCLSHSCNHGKCV
-1527 ASGSTYTCRCAE
+1527 ATGTSYMCKCTE
-1539 GYVGTSCDQKNDSLN
+1539 GYGGALCDHKNDSTN
-1554 PCRDFRCYHGQC
+1554 ACSAFKCHHGQC
-1566 HISERGQPY
+1566 HISDRGEPY
-1575 CECEP
+1575 CLCQP
-1580 GFSGERCE
+1580 SFSGEHCQQE
-1588 RESPCQGEV
+1588 NPCLGQV
-1597 VREVIRRQQGY
+1597 VREVIRRQKGY
-1608 ASCATASKVPLM
+1608 ASCATASKVPIM
-1620 ECRGS
+1620 ECHGG
-1625 CGSQCCVPIRSKRRK
+1625 CGPQCCQPTRSKRRK

-1652 EELERHVECGCH
+1652 EEVERHLECGCLV
-1664 KCS
+1664 CS

>member
-1 MAPSPTGAGS
+1 MAPGRTGAGAAVR
-11 ARLWRELMLVL
+11 ARL
-22 VLVSALSWPPVS
+22 ALALALASILSGPPAA

-77 ITKMDFAG
+77 ITKMDFTG

-91 LHLEENQVS
+91 LHLEDNQVS
-100 VIERGAFQDLKQL
+100 IIERGAFQDLKQL

-128 LLFQN
+128 LLFQS
-133 TLKLTRLDLSENQI
+133 TPKLTRLDLSENQI

-154 FRGITDVKNL
+154 FRGVTGVKNL
-164 QLDNNQISCIEDG
+164 QLDNNHISCIEDG

-184 LEILTLNNNNISRIP
+184 LEILTLNNNNISRIL

-217 HLYCDCSLAW
+217 HLYCDCHLAW

-235 RSIGQFTLCMAP
+235 RTIGQFTLCMAP

-259 KKEYVCTGPHSE
+259 KKEYVCPGPHSE
-271 PPSCSVNSIACP
+271 APACNANSLSCP
-283 STCTC
+283 SACSC

-303 PTNLPE
+303 PANLPE

-316 EQNSIKAI
+316 EQNSIKSI
-324 PAGAFTQYK
+324 PAGAFIQYK

-369 TEISKGLFDG
+369 TEIPKGLFDG

-400 FQDLHNLHLL
+400 FQDLQNLNLL

-421 KGLFAPLQSIQTLL
+421 KGLFAPLQSIQTLHL
-435 SLGDVMDPDV
+435 AQNP
-445 RSWSPGSWLGLVNIS
+445 
-460 LWPEMFPLG
+460 
-469 GTEVNSKPAEFVC
+469 FVC
-482 LTSPHPRCHL
+482 DCHL
-492 CASAIVSP
+492 K
-500 PVPGGQGGSR
+500 
-510 SVVLGSPSAEASS
+510 
-523 DALTGPPSS
+523 
-532 CRPLPRPS
+532 
-540 DRASCSQRPAWL
+540 WL
-552 ALPLHA
+552 ADYLQDNPIETSGA
-558 ASSELSA
+558 RCSS
-565 PVLSHGPAPPPP
+565 P
-577 LPQPPPPPPPPSP
+577 
-590 SPPPPLGTLLFSSL
+590 
-604 LRSNTGNVVSARL
+604 RRL
-617 TPCHSQDDVG
+617 ANKRISQIKSKKFRCSG
-627 LSACS
+627 S
-632 EDYRNKFSGDCFMD
+632 EDYRNRFSSECFMD

-662 SNQKLVRIPSHI
+662 SNQKLSRIPSHL
-674 PEYVTDLRLNDNE
+674 PEYTTDLRLNDND

-705 INLSNNKIK
+705 INLSNNRIK

-719 VFDGAV
+719 AFDGAAG
-725 NVQELMLTGN
+725 VQELMLTGN
-735 QLELVHGR
+735 QLETMHGR
-743 MFRGLSSLKTMMLRS
+743 MFRGLSGLKTLMLRS
-758 NLISCVSN
+758 NLISCVNN

-780 YDNRISTITPGAFT
+780 YDNRITTISPGAFT

-812 CHLAWLGK
+812 CHMAWLGR

-855 DGNDESSCQL
+855 EGNEENSCQL
-865 APRCPEQCTCVET
+865 SPRCPEQCTCVET
-878 VVRCSNKGLRVLP
+878 VVRCSNRGLRALP
-891 KGIPKDVTELYLE
+891 KGMPKDVTELYLE
-904 GNHLTTVPKEL
+904 GNHLTAVPKEL
-915 STLRHL
+915 STFRQL

-930 ISVLA
+930 ISMLT
-935 NYTFSNMTQLSTLIL
+935 NHTFSNMSHLSTLIL
-950 SYNQLR
+950 SYNRLR
-956 CIPIHAFNGLRS
+956 CIPVHAFNGLRS

-1005 DCSLRWLSEWVKAG
+1005 DCSLRWLSEWIKAG
-1019 YKEPGIARCSSPEH
+1019 YKEPGIARCSSPES

-1051 PVDISIAAKCDPCLS
+1051 PVDINIVAKCNACLS
-1066 GPCKNNGTCS
+1066 SPCKNNGTCS
-1076 KDPVELYRC
+1076 QDPVEQYRC
-1085 SCPYGYKGRDCNMP
+1085 TCPYSYKGKDCTVP
-1099 INTCI
+1099 INTCV

-1118 TNRNGFSCSC
+1118 SHRDGFSCSC
-1128 PLGFEGE
+1128 PLGFEGQ

-1145 DNDCENNAT
+1145 DNDCENSAT
-1154 CVDGINNYVCVCP
+1154 CVDGVNNYACVCP
-1167 PNFTGELCDE
+1167 PNYTGELCDE
-1177 VIDHCIPEIN
+1177 VIDYCVPEMN

-1201 FRCECPPGY
+1201 FRCECVPGY
-1210 SGKLCETDDDDCGA
+1210 SGKLCETDNDDCAA

-1229 GAQCVDAVN
+1229 GAQCVDEVN

-1285 TCRCLPGFAGQRCE
+1285 TCRCPPGFAGPRCE

-1309 DSYVELASAKIRPQA
+1309 DSYVELASAKVRPQA

-1407 KLQKQPTVGTNTPLY
+1407 KLQKQPAVGINSPLY
-1422 IGGIPTSTGLSAL
+1422 LGGIPTSTGLSAL
-1435 RQGTDRTLG
+1435 RQGADRPLG

-1451 DVRINNELQDFKAL
+1451 EVRINNELQDFKAL
-1465 PQQSPGVFPGCKS
+1465 PPQSLGVSPGCKS
-1478 CTICKQGMCRSAEK
+1478 CTVCRHGLCRSVEK
-1492 GSVVCECHPG
+1492 DSVVCECHPG
-1502 WTGPLCDQEAG
+1502 WTGPLCDQEAQ
-1513 DPCLSHRCIHGKCV
+1513 DPCLGHSCSHGTCV
-1527 ASGSTYTCRCAE
+1527 ATGNSYVCKCAE
-1539 GYVGTSCDQKNDSLN
+1539 GYGGALCDQKNDSAN
-1554 PCRDFRCYHGQC
+1554 ACSAFKCHHGQC
-1566 HISERGQPY
+1566 HISDRGEPY
-1575 CECEP
+1575 CLCQP
-1580 GFSGERCE
+1580 GFSGNHCE
-1588 RESPCQGEV
+1588 QENPCLGEI
-1597 VREVIRRQQGY
+1597 VREAIRRQKDY
-1608 ASCATASKVPLM
+1608 ASCATASKVPIM
-1620 ECRGS
+1620 VCRGG
-1625 CGSQCCVPIRSKRRK
+1625 CGSQCCQPIRSKRRK

-1652 EELERHVECGCH
+1652 EEVERHLECGCRE
-1664 KCS
+1664 CS